1 MDIKGD
7 WKKRAVCGL
16 MVLVMALGLLPTS
29 ILAAD
34 TRSVTDNAIKNG
46 SFEQPEFNN
55 MNAPQWAANL
65 VPDWHTTASDQKIE
79 FGSTR
84 KDGTVPHIVG
94 NPNLQ
99 DSGCQFAELNAD
111 EESTLYQYATT
122 VGGNVYE
129 WGLSHR
135 GRMGVDQMAV
145 IIGPK
150 QSQIDPATGER
161 IDVDPAKP
169 SENGR
174 DQFMRMT
181 YWVRQHASNLNVGI
195 PQTGCTQKITVY
207 SKKFAANGGFQN
219 DIGDAF
225 SASPSDVY
233 TEKWNVWIIGTSN
246 TAWGNYGT
254 NSSDYAAGKLA
265 YSCRYA
271 VPDGQNQTVFAFCS
285 YSAAGGS
292 TQGNLIDN
300 IHFSLYQTITAAATA
315 GGSGFIGVPTGNVS
329 EYYPIGS
336 SMSELV
342 VANGSTIKVKAVEP
356 ENGDVQFVGAYVT
369 RQTQNGL
376 EKEFI
381 SAASSSWDKVD
392 RTYTYV
398 HRVEEPADIVLVFV
412 KKPMVIYEANGGNL
426 YTHGDNRTNAV
437 SFAQQAGSGGT
448 LKEREPYTAQ
458 AATTTKDGWRFDGWL
473 LPQKN
478 KVLPAV
484 HTVKYDTVSGTF
496 TFTAD
501 DGKNETLQSG
511 GATLIAQWKW
521 RQRFVTASRMKENGT
536 VSDNIQ
542 ENTACGSITVT
553 SDGSAVETE
562 TTEAVTDYYSQANEK
577 ITATAEAKQGYCF
590 IGWYQQVDGKYELVS
605 SKSTHSYTVSREGVQ
620 TIYARFAPTHTVTYR
635 WASVDAGK
643 CPPEELLDKNNL
655 SRPEDGTVID
665 GGTYYISKD
674 FIKGV
679 TTIDG
684 TVTKDGRTVPGKW
697 VFTGWHDGK
706 EDGSNGT
713 GDDIVIRET
722 ELINVTGD
730 RTLTGFWTF
739 IPEKEHTLTYQ
750 FADNTRW
757 SPSGSFEQTENYYR
771 GESVTAA
778 GKPAHNQT
786 MDGKDVL
793 VTDNVT
799 LYGKWSFDGW
809 KRNDT
814 KDTVTAGDG
823 FDMPGNDVTLTGQ
836 WEFTPYTY
844 TVVYDTGDGKP
855 ISDPK
860 YASYDYAA
868 LLGSSKPGLN
878 TPTGIPFGASIE
890 LMELPDETKISDD
903 KYFSGWSIVDPTN
916 ADLGT
921 IETQDPGDSVGYR
934 YLGITEDKQE
944 VTLYAVYKNKGV
956 ATVDFAVNDS
966 NWGDVDTKS
975 GSFTVQNGI
984 VDNKTVFS
992 TAAPRDGY
1000 HFVGWYEKKS
1010 DGSLTKATDGN
1021 GNVIT
1026 GAALTV
1032 TSNMMQAKLDS
1043 LTMSRE
1049 ENRTPVLVVRYVAV
1063 FARDSFTVQFDGN
1076 GNNVTGAMEPQKF
1089 HDPDSEDQPT
1099 ILRKN
1104 AFTRPGYVFTGWAE
1118 YPTREDGQGR
1128 IYADEASFAEVTT
1141 YRGAQIGNG
1150 KTITLYAQW
1159 KKLPDVT
1166 IFYTPEPTSLGTV
1179 KLNGTAAKG
1188 NDTITVQEG
1197 TVYEQLNPETGEV
1210 QGATAVPGKGSVFV
1224 GWYDAQDTER
1234 RHPLT
1239 DSTTYTPGKDSSGR
1253 YQDGSYVALFR
1264 LKQYVLHYVANAT
1277 DAAGTMEDQT
1287 FPHGQA
1293 YPLKKCA
1300 FSREGYRF
1308 VGWATE
1314 KEGEVKYEDQKSI
1327 KLDEEFQ
1334 NLTNDNEKVYL
1345 YAVWQEQSVTLSY
1358 EPNDAE
1364 LGSVSKASETVAAV
1378 TGTAKGST
1386 AQAKSGARF
1395 DGWYSAD
1402 GTLLSTDLTFVPTR
1416 KAGTVWQ
1423 GTTYYAHFSA
1433 KRSPSTPS
1441 TPAKP
1446 DETKPTLA
1454 PIPEMLNGED
1464 HYAYLLGYEDGTV
1477 RPNGSI
1483 SRAEVATV
1491 LFRLLKDDVRT
1502 QNLTKDNAY
1511 SDVPDT
1517 AWYSTAVSTLSK
1529 MGVISG
1535 YPDGTFRPNAPI
1547 TRAEF
1552 AAMIAR
1558 FDETA
1563 KSADTPF
1570 TDISGHWAENA
1581 IGKAYGNGWVEGS
1594 SKTVFCP
1601 ESNLT
1606 RAETA
1611 TLLNRVLHRLPEK
1624 ESDLLANQIAWPDN
1638 PETFWGYLTIQE
1650 ATNSHEYERKAD
1662 GVHETQ
1668 TAKREN
1674 RDWSK
1679 EFEQ

>member
-16 MVLVMALGLLPTS
+16 MVLAMALSLLPTS

-34 TRSVTDNAIKNG
+34 TRSVTENAIKNG
-46 SFEQPEFNN
+46 SFEEPAFHDKNS
-55 MNAPQWAANL
+55 PQWPAKE
-65 VPDWHTTASDQKIE
+65 VPDWDTTASDRKIE
-79 FGSTR
+79 FGSR
-84 KDGTVPHIVG
+84 RNGKDAPQLMGDQTIPDG
-94 NPNLQ
+94 
-99 DSGCQFAELNAD
+99 SQFAELNAD
-111 EESTLYQYATT
+111 EESTLYQYAET

-135 GRMGVDQMAV
+135 GREGDDHMAL

-150 QSQIDPATGER
+150 QDE
-161 IDVDPAKP
+161 KP
-169 SENGR
+169 DKPNKAGK

-181 YWVRQHASNLNVGI
+181 DWVKSHAEKLGVNI
-195 PQTGCTQKITVY
+195 PVTGCTQKITVY

-254 NSSDYAAGKLA
+254 KSSAYAAGKLA

-271 VPDGQNQTVFAFCS
+271 VPDGQTKTVFAFCS
-285 YSAAGGS
+285 YSAATS
-292 TQGNLIDN
+292 NKTLGNLIDN

-315 GGSGFIGVPTGNVS
+315 GGSGFIGVPTGGKNV
-329 EYYPIGS
+329 YYEIRG

-342 VANGSTIKVKAVEP
+342 VANGSPITVKAVEP
-356 ENGDVQFVGAYVT
+356 ESDDVQFVGAYVT

-376 EKEFI
+376 KKEFI
-381 SAASSSWDKVD
+381 PATSPSWDKVD
-392 RTYTYV
+392 RTYTYE
-398 HRVEEPADIVLVFV
+398 HPVEEPADIVLVFV
-412 KKPMVIYEANGGNL
+412 KKPMVIYEANGGKQ
-426 YTHGDNRTNAV
+426 YTHGDNGTNAV
-437 SFAQQAGSGGT
+437 SFAPQVSGDGSTTARGPYDS
-448 LKEREPYTAQ
+448 KE
-458 AATTTKDGWRFDGWL
+458 ATPVKDGWRFDGWL

-484 HTVKYDTVSGTF
+484 HTVSYDAESETF
-496 TFTAD
+496 TFTAN
-501 DGKNETLQSG
+501 GETTELESV

-521 RQRFVTASRMKENGT
+521 RQRFVTASRVKNADGKVSDDFLVNEDCGT
-536 VSDNIQ
+536 VEIVGNEGESVANNPAAKDYFASAS
-542 ENTACGSITVT
+542 ERVTV
-553 SDGSAVETE
+553 
-562 TTEAVTDYYSQANEK
+562 
-577 ITATAEAKQGYCF
+577 TATAKAGYEF
-590 IGWYQQVDGKYELVS
+590 IGWYQQVDGKYDLVS
-605 SKSTHSYTVSREGVQ
+605 SKPTHSYTVISEGVQ
-620 TIYARFAPTHTVTYR
+620 TIYARFAPTHTVTYQ
-635 WASVDAGK
+635 WASVAAGK
-643 CPPEELLDKNNL
+643 CPQNTPDPP
-655 SRPEDGTVID
+655 RPGTVID

-674 FIKGV
+674 FIKDK

-684 TVTKDGRTVPGKW
+684 TVKKDGRTVPGKW
-697 VFTGWHDGK
+697 VFTGWHDGE
-706 EDGSNGT
+706 EDGSSGN
-713 GDDIVIRET
+713 DVDIVIRVT

-739 IPEKEHTLTYQ
+739 EPEAEHSLSYQ
-750 FADNTRW
+750 FADSGSW
-757 SPSGSFEQTENYYR
+757 SPSGSFAHTEEHYR
-771 GESVTAA
+771 GESVKAA
-778 GKPAHNQT
+778 SEPARNQT

-799 LYGKWSFDGW
+799 LYGDWSFKGW
-809 KRNDT
+809 QRSDNENT
-814 KDTVTAGDG
+814 ITAGND
-823 FDMPGNDVTLTGQ
+823 FDMPGNNLTLTGQ

-844 TVVYDTGDGKP
+844 TVVYDTGNGEPVGDL
-855 ISDPK
+855 K

-868 LLGSSKPGLN
+868 LLGSSKPGLKA
-878 TPTGIPFGASIE
+878 PSTGIPFGASIK
-890 LMELPDETKISDD
+890 LMELPAGTEIPND
-903 KYFSGWSIVDPTN
+903 KYFAGWSLVKPTN
-916 ADLGT
+916 ADLSD
-921 IETQDPGDSVGYR
+921 IETQAPGDSVGFR
-934 YLGITEDKQE
+934 KLEVTENGQE
-944 VTLYAVYKNKGV
+944 VKLYAVYKNKDV

-966 NWGDVDTKS
+966 NWGDVNPKS
-975 GSFTVQNGI
+975 GSFMVQNGK
-984 VDNKTVFS
+984 VDEGTVSS

-1000 HFVGWYEKKS
+1000 HFVGWYEES
-1010 DGSLTKATDGN
+1010 DDGKLEPVNGSAISGTT
-1021 GNVIT
+1021 
-1026 GAALTV
+1026 LTV
-1032 TSNMMQAKLDS
+1032 TAAMMQAKLKP
-1043 LTMSRE
+1043 LAESRG

-1063 FARDSFTVQFDGN
+1063 FEPNTFTIHYEPNYPIIDAGAQSGEMVDQTFSAATTSRNLSPNQFQCKGYTFDGWT
-1076 GNNVTGAMEPQKF
+1076 TGKGDFYSDGA
-1089 HDPDSEDQPT
+1089 
-1099 ILRKN
+1099 
-1104 AFTRPGYVFTGWAE
+1104 AFTQTVE
-1118 YPTREDGQGR
+1118 NE
-1128 IYADEASFAEVTT
+1128 
-1141 YRGAQIGNG
+1141 G
-1150 KTITLYAQW
+1150 KVTLYAQW
-1159 KKLPDVT
+1159 ERLADVT

-1179 KLNGTAAKG
+1179 ELNGTAAKE

-1197 TVYEQLNPETGEV
+1197 TVYESLNPETGTAR
-1210 QGATAVPGKGSVFV
+1210 GATAVPGKGSVFV
-1224 GWYDAQDTER
+1224 GWYDAQGK
-1234 RHPLT
+1234 HPLT
-1239 DSTTYTPGKDSSGR
+1239 DKTTYTPEKGSSGR
-1253 YQDGSYVALFR
+1253 YQDGSYVARFR
-1264 LKQYVLHYVANAT
+1264 LKQYVLHYDANGGT
-1277 DAAGTMEDQT
+1277 DTMEDQT

-1293 YPLKKCA
+1293 HPLEKCA

-1314 KEGEVKYEDQKSI
+1314 SAGEVKYEDQESI
-1327 KLDEEFQ
+1327 KLDEKFP
-1334 NLTNDNEKVYL
+1334 NLTNDNDVVTL
-1345 YAVWQEQSVTLSY
+1345 YAVWEEQSVTIGY

-1364 LGSVSKASETVAAV
+1364 LGTVTVESEPVDAV
-1378 TGTAKGST
+1378 TGTAHGST
-1386 AQAKSGARF
+1386 AQPKSGAKF

-1402 GTLLSTDLTFVPTR
+1402 GTLLSTELTFVPTR
-1416 KAGTVWQ
+1416 ADGAVWQ
-1423 GTTYYAHFSA
+1423 GTTYYARFSA

-1491 LFRLLKDDVRT
+1491 LFRLLKDDVRM

-1511 SDVPDT
+1511 SDVSDT
-1517 AWYSTAVSTLSK
+1517 AWYAAAVSTLSK

-1624 ESDLLANQIAWPDN
+1624 ESDLPANQIVWPDN
-1638 PETFWGYLTIQE
+1638 PETFWGYLAIQE

>member
-46 SFEQPEFNN
+46 SFEQPESKELNS
-55 MNAPQWAANL
+55 PQLHADL
-65 VPDWHTTASDQKIE
+65 VFGWDTTASDHLIE
-79 FGSTR
+79 FGSRRNGNNAPQLTG
-84 KDGTVPHIVG
+84 KDKAIPDG
-94 NPNLQ
+94 
-99 DSGCQFAELNAD
+99 DQFAELNAD

-150 QSQIDPATGER
+150 QG
-161 IDVDPAKP
+161 VDPAKP
-169 SENGR
+169 SKEDR

-181 YWVRQHASNLNVGI
+181 DWVRLHASGMGVTVSD
-195 PQTGCTQKITVY
+195 TGCTQKITVY

-233 TEKWNVWIIGTSN
+233 TEKWNVWIIGTN
-246 TAWGNYGT
+246 NNAWGNYGT
-254 NSSDYAAGKLA
+254 NSSAYAAGKLA

-271 VPDGQNQTVFAFCS
+271 VPDGQRETVFAFCS

-336 SMSELV
+336 NMSELV

-369 RQTQNGL
+369 RQTQTGL
-376 EKEFI
+376 EKKFI
-381 SAASSSWDKVD
+381 PAASWKPDD
-392 RTYTYV
+392 GTYTYTYE

-412 KKPMVIYEANGGNL
+412 KKPMVIYEANGGDQ
-426 YTHGDNRTNAV
+426 YTYGDNRTNAV
-437 SFAQQAGSGGT
+437 SFAPQVSGDGST
-448 LKEREPYTAQ
+448 TERGPYKSE
-458 AATTTKDGWRFDGWL
+458 AAETKKDGWRFDGWL
-473 LPQKN
+473 LARKN

-484 HTVKYDTVSGTF
+484 HTVKYNTARETF
-496 TFTAD
+496 TFTAN
-501 DGKNETLQSG
+501 GETTELYSG

-521 RQRFVTASRMKENGT
+521 RQRFVTASRVKENDT

-553 SDGSAVETE
+553 SDGSDVETE

-577 ITATAEAKQGYCF
+577 ITATAAANNGYRF
-590 IGWYQQVDGKYELVS
+590 VGWYQQLDGDTYQFVS
-605 SKSTHSYTVSREGVQ
+605 NQKTYTYTAKAEGVQ
-620 TIYARFAPTHTVTYR
+620 TIYARFAPTHTVTYQ

-643 CPPEELLDKNNL
+643 CPPEEQLNANKISL
-655 SRPEDGTVID
+655 PEAGTVID

-674 FIKGV
+674 FIKDK

-684 TVTKDGRTVPGKW
+684 TVTKDDRTVPGKW
-697 VFTGWHDGK
+697 VFTGWHDG
-706 EDGSNGT
+706 ENDGSSG
-713 GDDIVIRET
+713 DIVIRET

-757 SPSGSFEQTENYYR
+757 SPSGSFAQTENYYR
-771 GESVTAA
+771 DESVTAKA
-778 GKPAHNQT
+778 EPDHNQT
-786 MDGKDVL
+786 TDEKGNPIDVL
-793 VTDNVT
+793 ITGNVK
-799 LYGKWSFDGW
+799 LYGKWSFDCW
-809 KRNDT
+809 KRSDNEGI
-814 KDTVTAGDG
+814 VAAGKG
-823 FDMPGNDVTLTGQ
+823 FNMPGNDLTLTGQ

-844 TVVYDTGDGKP
+844 TVVYDTGDGMT
-855 ISDPK
+855 ICDPK

-868 LLGSSKPGLN
+868 LLGSDKSGINAPS
-878 TPTGIPFGASIE
+878 TGIPFGASIE
-890 LMELPDETKISDD
+890 LMELPAGTKIPDD
-903 KYFSGWSIVDPTN
+903 KYFAGWSLDEPKEGN
-916 ADLGT
+916 LST

-934 YLGITEDKQE
+934 KLGITANKQV
-944 VTLYAVYKNKGV
+944 VTLYAVYKKKDV

-975 GSFTVQNGI
+975 GSFTVRGSA
-984 VDNKTVFS
+984 VDGKTVSS
-992 TAAPRDGY
+992 TATPRDGY

-1010 DGSLTKATDGN
+1010 DGSLTEARDEN
-1021 GNVIT
+1021 GNSIT
-1026 GAALTV
+1026 GATLTV
-1032 TSNMMQAKLDS
+1032 TTAMMQAKLDS
-1043 LTMSRE
+1043 LTKSRE
-1049 ENRTPVLVVRYVAV
+1049 ENGMPVLVVHYVAV
-1063 FARDSFTVQFDGN
+1063 FARDSFTVQFESN
-1076 GNNVTGAMEPQKF
+1076 GALDAEGKSDVTGEMPPQTF
-1089 HDPDSEDQPT
+1089 HDPDSENQPT
-1099 ILRKN
+1099 KLRKN
-1104 AFTRPGYVFTGWAE
+1104 EFKRPGYVFTGWAE
-1118 YPTREDGQGR
+1118 SKDGKGR
-1128 IYADEASFAEVTT
+1128 TYADEAPFAEVTT
-1141 YRGAQIGNG
+1141 YQGDKIKNG
-1150 KTITLYAQW
+1150 GKITLYAQW
-1159 KKLPDVT
+1159 EKLPDVT
-1166 IFYTPEPTSLGTV
+1166 IFYTPEPTSLGTI
-1179 KLNGTAAKG
+1179 KLNGTAAEG
-1188 NDTITVQEG
+1188 NDTITVQKG
-1197 TVYEQLNPETGEV
+1197 TVYEQLNPETGV
-1210 QGATAVPGKGSVFV
+1210 AQGATAVPGKGSVFV

-1234 RHPLT
+1234 NTPLT
-1239 DSTTYTPGKDSSGR
+1239 TELLYTPGKDQTSGR

-1264 LKQYVLHYVANAT
+1264 LKQYVLHYNANAA
-1277 DAAGTMEDQT
+1277 DAAGKMENQT

-1314 KEGEVKYEDQKSI
+1314 KEGKVKYEDQKSI
-1327 KLDEEFQ
+1327 KLDKEFP
-1334 NLTNDNEKVYL
+1334 NLKDDNEVVTL

-1358 EPNDAE
+1358 ESNDAE
-1364 LGSVSKASETVAAV
+1364 LGSVSSALETVAAV
-1378 TGTAKGST
+1378 KGTAKGST

-1402 GTLLSTDLTFVPTR
+1402 GTLLSTNLTFVPTR
-1416 KAGTVWQ
+1416 DAGAVWQ

-1433 KRSPSTPS
+1433 KRRPSTPS

>member
-16 MVLVMALGLLPTS
+16 MVLVMALSLLPTS

-46 SFEQPEFNN
+46 SFEQPAFDDKPS
-55 MNAPQWAANL
+55 PQWPANQ

-94 NPNLQ
+94 KPNLQ

-135 GRMGVDQMAV
+135 GRSGIDRMAL

-150 QSQIDPATGER
+150 QDI
-161 IDVDPAKP
+161 DPAKP
-169 SENGR
+169 SKNGK

-181 YWVRQHASNLNVGI
+181 DWVRLHASGMGVTVSD
-195 PQTGCTQKITVY
+195 TGCTQKITVY
-207 SKKFAANGGFQN
+207 SKKFDANGGFLN

-233 TEKWNVWIIGTSN
+233 TEKWNVWIIGTN
-246 TAWGNYGT
+246 NNAWGNYGT

-271 VPDGQNQTVFAFCS
+271 VPDGQTKTVFAFCS

-356 ENGDVQFVGAYVT
+356 EKGDVQFVGAYVT

-412 KKPMVIYEANGGNL
+412 KKPMVIYEANGGNR
-426 YTHGDNRTNAV
+426 YTYGDNGTNAV
-437 SFAQQAGSGGT
+437 SFAPQVSGDGST
-448 LKEREPYTAQ
+448 TERGPYKSK
-458 AATTTKDGWRFDGWL
+458 AAETKKDGWRFDGWL
-473 LPQKN
+473 LARNN
-478 KVLPAV
+478 KVLPAD
-484 HTVKYDTVSGTF
+484 HTVSYDTASKIF

-501 DGKNETLQSG
+501 DGTNETLKSG

-521 RQRFVTASRMKENGT
+521 RQRFVTASRVKDASGT
-536 VSDNIQ
+536 VSADIR
-542 ENTACGSITVT
+542 ENTECGSITVGK
-553 SDGSAVETE
+553 SDGSAVKTE
-562 TTEAVTDYYSQANEK
+562 TKGAVTDYYSQANEK
-577 ITATAEAKQGYCF
+577 ITATATAKQGYCF

-605 SKSTHSYTVSREGVQ
+605 SKPTHSYTVSREGVQ
-620 TIYARFAPTHTVTYR
+620 TIYARFAPTHTVTYQ
-635 WASVDAGK
+635 WTETSNE
-643 CPPEELLDKNNL
+643 CPTKEELNAARKTLPDAATVM
-655 SRPEDGTVID
+655 DGDNYPISTDYKANETSIP
-665 GGTYYISKD
+665 GTKQEN
-674 FIKGV
+674 GV
-679 TTIDG
+679 T
-684 TVTKDGRTVPGKW
+684 VYGKW
-697 VFTGWHDGK
+697 TFSGWRD
-706 EDGSNGT
+706 ENG
-713 GDDIVIRET
+713 DIREKN
-722 ELINVTGD
+722 LADVRKD
-730 RTLTGFWTF
+730 RTLTGYWTF
-739 IPEKEHTLTYQ
+739 MPNTRFTLTYQ
-750 FADNTRW
+750 VAED
-757 SPSGSFEQTENYYR
+757 GSWTPRNLSALAAEKQYFRTEP
-771 GESVTAA
+771 VTAA
-778 GKPAHNQT
+778 NAPTYTQGELYVNSE
-786 MDGKDVL
+786 L
-793 VTDNVT
+793 T
-799 LYGKWSFDGW
+799 LKGTWTFGGW
-809 KRNDT
+809 KRSDT
-814 KDTVTAGDG
+814 GATVEANGK
-823 FDMPGNDVTLTGQ
+823 FEMPGNDVTLTGQ
-836 WEFTPYTY
+836 WSFTPDTY
-844 TVVYDTGDGKP
+844 TVSYDIGKGTGTKP
-855 ISDPK
+855 EPHN
-860 YASYDYAA
+860 SYDYSA
-868 LLGSSKPGLN
+868 LPDKAGCVEAS
-878 TPTGIPFGASIE
+878 GIPFGASITLRE
-890 LMELPDETKISDD
+890 FTGTAPKTADD
-903 KYFSGWSIVDPTN
+903 KDTYFAGWSIVDPATVDDVN
-916 ADLGT
+916 T
-921 IETQDPGDSVGYR
+921 IQTQSPGAVVDNETLKASTATDHH
-934 YLGITEDKQE
+934 
-944 VTLYAVYKNKGV
+944 VTLYAVYKPV
-956 ATVDFAVNDS
+956 DTATVEFDATPAEGGTVS
-966 NWGDVDTKS
+966 LRS
-975 GSFTVQNGI
+975 GSFTVTGS
-984 VDNKTVFS
+984 TVTGGNVVS
-992 TAAPRDGY
+992 TAEPKAGW

-1010 DGSLTKATDGN
+1010 DGSLKEATDEN
-1021 GNVIT
+1021 GNVIA
-1026 GAALTV
+1026 GAKLTV
-1032 TSNMMQAKLDS
+1032 TSNMMQTKLNS
-1043 LTMSRE
+1043 PT
-1049 ENRTPVLVVRYVAV
+1049 ENGMPVHEVRYVAV
-1063 FARDSFTVQFDGN
+1063 FEPNTFTVCFNAN
-1076 GNNVTGAMEPQKF
+1076 GGQRSMDNQIFGGA
-1089 HDPDSEDQPT
+1089 DSPRNLT
-1099 ILRKN
+1099 KN
-1104 AFTRPGYVFTGWAE
+1104 AFIKAGYEFDGWAE
-1118 YPTREDGQGR
+1118 YSDKEKPSDGTGT
-1128 IYADEASFAEVTT
+1128 IYRDGALFENVTT
-1141 YRGAQIGNG
+1141 YRGEQIKNG
-1150 KTITLYAQW
+1150 DTITLYAQW
-1159 KKLPDVT
+1159 REIEHVT
-1166 IFYTPEPTSLGTV
+1166 ITYTAFPDSLGSV
-1179 KLNGTAAKG
+1179 ALNSESKAAVQ
-1188 NDTITVQEG
+1188 NDPAVQSKII
-1197 TVYEQLNPETGEV
+1197 YEKVNPETDKIV
-1210 QGATAVPGKGSVFV
+1210 GATAKVKSGSVFE
-1224 GWYDAQDTER
+1224 GWYND
-1234 RHPLT
+1234 LT
-1239 DSTTYTPGKDSSGR
+1239 KKNVETSETFVPKKQNGR
-1253 YQDGSYVALFR
+1253 YVSASYVARFR
-1264 LKQYVLHYVANAT
+1264 PYRYTLHYDANG
-1277 DAAGTMEDQT
+1277 GTGKMDDQI
-1287 FPHGQA
+1287 FQHGQIL
-1293 YPLKKCA
+1293 PLNGCTY
-1300 FSREGYRF
+1300 SREGYDF
-1308 VGWATE
+1308 MGWSTSKNNVKQFDNKAEVGFSSLLQTSGEPKDNAEAT
-1314 KEGEVKYEDQKSI
+1314 
-1327 KLDEEFQ
+1327 
-1334 NLTNDNEKVYL
+1334 L
-1345 YAVWQEQSVTLSY
+1345 YAVWQERDVTLNYASSD
-1358 EPNDAE
+1358 ES
-1364 LGSVSKASETVAAV
+1364 LGTVSKASETIKAV
-1378 TGTAKGST
+1378 NGKPAGSI
-1386 AQAKSGARF
+1386 AQPKSGARF

-1402 GTLLSTDLTFVPTR
+1402 GTLLSTNLTFVPTR
-1416 KAGTVWQ
+1416 EAGAVWQ

-1433 KRSPSTPS
+1433 KRRPSTPS

>member
-16 MVLVMALGLLPTS
+16 MVLAMALSLLPTS

-46 SFEQPEFNN
+46 SFEQPASDKDNS
-55 MNAPQWAANL
+55 PQLHADL
-65 VPDWHTTASDQKIE
+65 VPDWSTTASGQKIE
-79 FGSTR
+79 FGSR
-84 KDGTVPHIVG
+84 RNGQNAPQLMGDQAI
-94 NPNLQ
+94 PN
-99 DSGCQFAELNAD
+99 GYQFAELNAD

-135 GRMGVDQMAV
+135 GRYGIDQMAL

-150 QSQIDPATGER
+150 QDI
-161 IDVDPAKP
+161 DPAKP
-169 SENGR
+169 SKNGK

-181 YWVRQHASNLNVGI
+181 DWVKNHAEKLGVNI
-195 PQTGCTQKITVY
+195 APTGCTQKITVY
-207 SKKFAANGGFQN
+207 SKKFAAKGEFQN

-225 SASPSDVY
+225 SASRSDVY

-246 TAWGNYGT
+246 KAWGNYGT
-254 NSSDYAAGKLA
+254 NSSAYAAGNLA

-271 VPDGQNQTVFAFCS
+271 VPDGQTETVFAFCS
-285 YSAAGGS
+285 YSA
-292 TQGNLIDN
+292 TTYNNNKTLGNLIDN
-300 IHFSLYQTITAAATA
+300 IYFDLFQTLSISAS
-315 GGSGFIGVPTGNVS
+315 GGGTGSMTVS
-329 EYYPIGS
+329 ADGKDDSTIKVS
-336 SMSELV
+336 DSETKEAV
-342 VANGSTIKVKAVEP
+342 VANGSTIKVKAVKP
-356 ENGDVQFVGAYVT
+356 KDSNVQFVGAYVT
-369 RQTQNGL
+369 RQTAKGL
-376 EKEFI
+376 EQVFIPVTDKE
-381 SAASSSWDKVD
+381 WGEEGD
-392 RTYTYV
+392 TYTYV
-398 HRVEEPADIVLVFV
+398 HPVKEPADIVLAFV
-412 KKPMVIYEANGGNL
+412 KKPMVIYEANGGQK
-426 YTHGDNRTNAV
+426 YVHTEGAAEPTDTV
-437 SFAQQAGSGGT
+437 SFATGLT
-448 LKEREPYTAQ
+448 EYTSHAAQ
-458 AATTTKDGWRFDGWL
+458 APAGCKDTWQFQGWL
-473 LPQKN
+473 LPQNNN
-478 KVLPAV
+478 KVLPAD
-484 HTVKYDTVSGTF
+484 HTVKYNTASETF
-496 TFTAD
+496 TFTAN
-501 DGKNETLQSG
+501 GETTELHSV
-511 GATLIAQWKW
+511 GATLFAQWKW
-521 RQRFVTASRMKENGT
+521 RQRFVTASRVKENGK
-536 VSDNIQ
+536 VSADFR
-542 ENTACGSITVT
+542 ENTDCGTV
-553 SDGSAVETE
+553 DIVDHKGELVADNPAAKDYFASASER
-562 TTEAVTDYYSQANEK
+562 VTV
-577 ITATAEAKQGYCF
+577 TATANAGYEF
-590 IGWYQQVDGKYELVS
+590 IGWYQQVDGEKYDLVS
-605 SKSTHSYTVSREGVQ
+605 SKPTHSYNVSREGVQ
-620 TIYARFAPTHTVTYR
+620 TIYARFAPTHTVTYQ

-643 CPPEELLDKNNL
+643 CPPNTPELP
-655 SRPEDGTVID
+655 SPGTVID

-674 FIKGV
+674 FIKDK

-706 EDGSNGT
+706 EDGSSGN
-713 GDDIVIRET
+713 DVDIVIRET
-722 ELINVTGD
+722 ELIKVTGD

-757 SPSGSFEQTENYYR
+757 SPSGSFELTENYYR
-771 GESVTAA
+771 GESVTAQA
-778 GKPAHNQT
+778 EPDRNQT
-786 MDGKDVL
+786 TDEEGNPIDVL
-793 VTDNVT
+793 VTGNVT
-799 LYGKWSFDGW
+799 LYGDWSFNGW
-809 KRNDT
+809 KRSDNDST
-814 KDTVTAGDG
+814 IAAGRG
-823 FDMPGNDVTLTGQ
+823 FNMPGKDLTLTGQ

-868 LLGSSKPGLN
+868 LLGSDKSGINAPS
-878 TPTGIPFGASIE
+878 TGIPFGASIK
-890 LMELPDETKISDD
+890 LMELPDGTVPEG
-903 KYFSGWSIVDPTN
+903 KYFAGWSRMNP
-916 ADLGT
+916 
-921 IETQDPGDSVGYR
+921 
-934 YLGITEDKQE
+934 EDKTDVQINALPTQSPGIFVNDRDFE
-944 VTLYAVYKNKGV
+944 VGNSGEQVTLYAIYKTYDV
-956 ATVDFAVNDS
+956 ATVEFDAETGGSVTS
-966 NWGDVDTKS
+966 RS
-975 GSFTVQNGI
+975 GSFKVKDGDVLQEQR
-984 VDNKTVFS
+984 VSS
-992 TAAPRDGY
+992 TATPREGY
-1000 HFVGWYEKKS
+1000 HFVGWYEK
-1010 DGSLTKATDGN
+1010 DALTPVSTDAT
-1021 GNVIT
+1021 
-1026 GAALTV
+1026 LTV
-1032 TSNMMQAKLDS
+1032 TSDMMQEKQ
-1043 LTMSRE
+1043 
-1049 ENRTPVLVVRYVAV
+1049 ENGTPVLVVHYVAV
-1063 FARDSFTVQFDGN
+1063 FARDSFTVKFEPN
-1076 GNNVTGAMEPQKF
+1076 GALDAEGKSDVTGEMPPQKF

-1099 ILRKN
+1099 MLRKN

-1118 YPTREDGQGR
+1118 LENGQGR
-1128 IYADEASFAEVTT
+1128 IYADEAPFAEVTI
-1141 YRGAQIGNG
+1141 YRGVEIKNRD
-1150 KTITLYAQW
+1150 TITLYAQW

-1179 KLNGTAAKG
+1179 ELNPTESNELDPQDGM
-1188 NDTITVQEG
+1188 VSES
-1197 TVYEQLNPETGEV
+1197 LNPETGTAR
-1210 QGATAVPGKGSVFV
+1210 GATAVPGEGSVFV

-1234 RHPLT
+1234 SNRLI
-1239 DSTTYTPGKDSSGR
+1239 DSTTYTPKKDSSGR
-1253 YQDGSYVALFR
+1253 YQEGSYVALFR
-1264 LKQYVLHYVANAT
+1264 LKQYVLRYDANGGT
-1277 DAAGTMEDQT
+1277 GTMEDQT

-1293 YPLKKCA
+1293 HPLEKCA
-1300 FSREGYRF
+1300 FSREGYSF

-1314 KEGEVKYEDQKSI
+1314 KEGKVKYEDQKSI
-1327 KLDEEFQ
+1327 KLDEEFP
-1334 NLTNDNEKVYL
+1334 NLTNDNDEVYL
-1345 YAVWQEQSVTLSY
+1345 YAVWEEQSVTLSY

-1364 LGSVSKASETVAAV
+1364 LGSVSKASETVDAV

-1386 AQAKSGARF
+1386 AQPKSGARF

-1402 GTLLSTDLTFVPTR
+1402 GALLSKELTFVPT
-1416 KAGTVWQ
+1416 KKDGAVWQ

-1491 LFRLLKDDVRT
+1491 LFRLLKDDVRM

-1511 SDVPDT
+1511 SDVSDT
-1517 AWYSTAVSTLSK
+1517 AWYAAAVSTLSK

-1624 ESDLLANQIAWPDN
+1624 ESDLLANQIVWPDN
-1638 PETFWGYLTIQE
+1638 PETFWGYLAIQE

>member
-7 WKKRAVCGL
+7 WKKRAVSGL
-16 MVLVMALGLLPTS
+16 MVLVMALSLLPTS

-46 SFEQPEFNN
+46 SFEEPAFHDKNS
-55 MNAPQWAANL
+55 PQWPANN
-65 VPDWHTTASDQKIE
+65 VPDWSTTASDQLIE
-79 FGSTR
+79 FGSR
-84 KDGTVPHIVG
+84 RNGKDAPQLTGVDKTIPDG
-94 NPNLQ
+94 
-99 DSGCQFAELNAD
+99 SQFAELNAD

-135 GRMGVDQMAV
+135 GREGDDHMAL

-150 QSQIDPATGER
+150 QDE
-161 IDVDPAKP
+161 KP
-169 SENGR
+169 DKPNKAGK

-181 YWVRQHASNLNVGI
+181 DWVKSHAEKLGVNI
-195 PQTGCTQKITVY
+195 PVTGCTQKITVY

-254 NSSDYAAGKLA
+254 KSSAYAVGNLA

-271 VPDGQNQTVFAFCS
+271 VPDGQTKTVFAFCS
-285 YSAAGGS
+285 YSAATS
-292 TQGNLIDN
+292 DKTLGNLIDN

-315 GGSGFIGVPTGNVS
+315 GGSGFIIVPTGDKGS
-329 EYYPIGS
+329 KYYEIGS
-336 SMSELV
+336 SMSKLV
-342 VANGSTIKVKAVEP
+342 VANGSPITVKVVKSD
-356 ENGDVQFVGAYVT
+356 DVQFVGAYVT
-369 RQTQNGL
+369 RQTQHGL
-376 EKEFI
+376 KKEFI
-381 SAASSSWDKVD
+381 PAASSSWTKDGS
-392 RTYTYV
+392 TYTYV
-398 HRVEEPADIVLVFV
+398 HPVEEPADIVLVFIKSPTV
-412 KKPMVIYEANGGNL
+412 MYDANGGQE
-426 YTHGDNRTNAV
+426 YVYEPNATEPKNTV
-437 SFAQQAGSGGT
+437 SFAEDTGRT
-448 LKEREPYTAQ
+448 KYTSHAAQ
-458 AATTTKDGWRFDGWL
+458 APVGCKDTWQFQGWL
-473 LPQKN
+473 LARSETL
-478 KVLPAV
+478 LPAE
-484 HTVKYDTVSGTF
+484 HTVTYDKATDTLTF
-496 TFTAD
+496 TDNGSERGSA
-501 DGKNETLQSG
+501 EG

-521 RQRFVTASRMKENGT
+521 RQRFVTASRVKDENGK
-536 VSDNIQ
+536 VSADFR
-542 ENTACGSITVT
+542 ENTDCGTVEIVDNRGELVADNPAAKDYFASASERVTVT
-553 SDGSAVETE
+553 A
-562 TTEAVTDYYSQANEK
+562 AAN
-577 ITATAEAKQGYCF
+577 AGYEF
-590 IGWYQQVDGKYELVS
+590 MGWYQQVDGNKYELVS
-605 SKSTHSYTVSREGVQ
+605 SKPTHSYNVSREGVQ

-635 WASVDAGK
+635 WTTEEGK
-643 CPPEELLDKNNL
+643 CPPEELLNKNGISL
-655 SRPEDGTVID
+655 PETGTVVD

-674 FIKGV
+674 LEINK
-679 TTIDG
+679 TIDG
-684 TVTKDGRTVPGKW
+684 TGTIDDRTVPGKW
-697 VFTGWHDGK
+697 VFTGWRSG
-706 EDGSNGT
+706 ES
-713 GDDIVIRET
+713 GDSDIRET
-722 ELINVTGD
+722 ELIKVKGD

-739 IPEKEHTLTYQ
+739 EPEAAHSLTYQ
-750 FADNTRW
+750 FADSGSW
-757 SPSGSFEQTENYYR
+757 SPSGSFAHTEEHYR
-771 GESVTAA
+771 GESVTAKA
-778 GKPAHNQT
+778 EPDRNQT
-786 MDGKDVL
+786 TDGEDVL
-793 VTDNVT
+793 ATDNVT
-799 LYGKWSFDGW
+799 LYGDWSFKGW
-809 KRNDT
+809 QRSDNDST
-814 KDTVTAGDG
+814 IAAGRG
-823 FDMPGNDVTLTGQ
+823 FDMPGNNLTLTGQ

-844 TVVYDTGDGKP
+844 TVVYDTGDGMP

-868 LLGSSKPGLN
+868 LLGSSKPGLKA
-878 TPTGIPFGASIE
+878 PSTGIPFGASIK
-890 LMELPDETKISDD
+890 LMELPAGTEIPND
-903 KYFSGWSIVDPTN
+903 KYFAGWSLVKPTN
-916 ADLGT
+916 ADLSD
-921 IETQDPGDSVGYR
+921 IETQAPGDSVGFR
-934 YLGITEDKQE
+934 KLEVTENGQE
-944 VTLYAVYKNKGV
+944 VKLYAVYKNKDV

-966 NWGDVDTKS
+966 NWGDVNPKS
-975 GSFTVQNGI
+975 GSFMVQNGK
-984 VDNKTVFS
+984 VDEGTVSS

-1000 HFVGWYEKKS
+1000 HFVGWYEES
-1010 DGSLTKATDGN
+1010 DDGKLEPVNGSAISGTT
-1021 GNVIT
+1021 
-1026 GAALTV
+1026 LTV
-1032 TSNMMQAKLDS
+1032 TAAMMQAKLKP
-1043 LTMSRE
+1043 LAESRG
-1049 ENRTPVLVVRYVAV
+1049 ENRTPVLEVRYIAV
-1063 FARDSFTVQFDGN
+1063 FARDSFTVEFNRN
-1076 GNNVTGAMEPQKF
+1076 GDDVTGEMPPQKF

-1099 ILRKN
+1099 MLRKN
-1104 AFTRPGYVFTGWAE
+1104 AFTRPGYEFTGWAE
-1118 YPTREDGQGR
+1118 YPTRKDGQGR
-1128 IYADEASFAEVTT
+1128 NYADEEPFAEVTI
-1141 YRGAQIGNG
+1141 YRGNKIEDDG
-1150 KTITLYAQW
+1150 TITLYAQW
-1159 KKLPDVT
+1159 EKLPDVT
-1166 IFYTPEPTSLGTV
+1166 ISYTPEPTSLGTV
-1179 KLNGTAAKG
+1179 KLNPTESNELGPQDG
-1188 NDTITVQEG
+1188 MVSES
-1197 TVYEQLNPETGEV
+1197 LNPETGTAR
-1210 QGATAVPGKGSVFV
+1210 GATAVPGKGSVFV
-1224 GWYDAQDTER
+1224 GWYDAQGK
-1234 RHPLT
+1234 HLPT
-1239 DSTTYTPGKDSSGR
+1239 DGTTYTPEKDSSGR
-1253 YQDGSYVALFR
+1253 YRNGSYVALFR
-1264 LKQYVLHYVANAT
+1264 LKQYVLHYDANAA

-1293 YPLKKCA
+1293 HPLKKCA

-1308 VGWATE
+1308 EGWATE
-1314 KEGEVKYEDQKSI
+1314 QKGKVEYEDQTNI
-1327 KLDEEFQ
+1327 KLDKEFP
-1334 NLTNDNEKVYL
+1334 NLKDDNDEVTL
-1345 YAVWQEQSVTLSY
+1345 YAVWHEQSVTLGY

-1364 LGSVSKASETVAAV
+1364 LGSVSSALETVAAV
-1378 TGTAKGST
+1378 KGTAKGST
-1386 AQAKSGARF
+1386 AQPKSGARF

-1402 GTLLSTDLTFVPTR
+1402 GTLLSKELTFVPT
-1416 KAGTVWQ
+1416 KKDGAVWQ

-1446 DETKPTLA
+1446 DETKLTLA

-1511 SDVPDT
+1511 SDVSDT
-1517 AWYSTAVSTLSK
+1517 AWYAAAVSTLSK

-1581 IGKAYGNGWVEGS
+1581 IGKAYGNGWVAGS

-1624 ESDLLANQIAWPDN
+1624 ESDLLANQIVWPDN
-1638 PETFWGYLTIQE
+1638 PETFWGYLAIQE

>member
-7 WKKRAVCGL
+7 WKKRAVSGL

-46 SFEQPEFNN
+46 SFEQPEFDN
-55 MNAPQWAANL
+55 MNAPQWAAEL

-84 KDGTVPHIVG
+84 KNGRVPHIVG
-94 NPNLQ
+94 EPNLQ

-150 QSQIDPATGER
+150 QK
-161 IDVDPAKP
+161 VDPAKP
-169 SENGR
+169 SEDGR

-181 YWVRQHASNLNVGI
+181 DWVRQHASNLNIGI
-195 PQTGCTQKITVY
+195 PRTGCTQKITVY

-233 TEKWNVWIIGTSN
+233 TEKWNVWIIGTN
-246 TAWGNYGT
+246 NNAWGNYGT
-254 NSSDYAAGKLA
+254 NSLNYAAGNLA

-271 VPDGQNQTVFAFCS
+271 VPDGQRETVFAFCS

-315 GGSGFIGVPTGNVS
+315 GGSGFIIVPTGDKGS
-329 EYYPIGS
+329 EYYEIGS

-356 ENGDVQFVGAYVT
+356 EKGDVQFVGAYVT

-381 SAASSSWDKVD
+381 PAEEWMRDGSS
-392 RTYTYV
+392 TYTYV
-398 HRVEEPADIVLVFV
+398 HPVEEPADIVLVFV
-412 KKPMVIYEANGGNL
+412 KKPMVIYEANGGDL
-426 YTHGDNRTNAV
+426 YTRGDNRTNAV
-437 SFAQQAGSGGT
+437 SFAQQPGSDGT

-458 AATTTKDGWRFDGWL
+458 AAETKKDGWRFDGWL

-478 KVLPAV
+478 KVLPAD
-484 HTVKYDTVSGTF
+484 HTVSYNTASETF
-496 TFTAD
+496 TFTAN
-501 DGKNETLQSG
+501 GETTELHSG

-521 RQRFVTASRMKENGT
+521 RQRFVTASRVKDENGK
-536 VSDNIQ
+536 VSDGFQ
-542 ENTACGSITVT
+542 ENTDCGTVAIVGNEGEPVENNPAAK
-553 SDGSAVETE
+553 DYFASASER
-562 TTEAVTDYYSQANEK
+562 VTVRA
-577 ITATAEAKQGYCF
+577 AAKAGYEF
-590 IGWYQQVDGKYELVS
+590 IGWYQQVDGNKYELVS
-605 SKSTHSYTVSREGVQ
+605 SEPTHSYNVSREGVQ
-620 TIYARFAPTHTVTYR
+620 TIYARFAPTHTVTYQ
-635 WASVDAGK
+635 WTKTQNECPTEEELNAAGK
-643 CPPEELLDKNNL
+643 TLPAVATVM
-655 SRPEDGTVID
+655 DGDNYPISTDYKANETSIP
-665 GGTYYISKD
+665 GTKQEN
-674 FIKGV
+674 GV
-679 TTIDG
+679 T
-684 TVTKDGRTVPGKW
+684 VYGKW
-697 VFTGWHDGK
+697 TFSGWRD
-706 EDGSNGT
+706 ENGN
-713 GDDIVIRET
+713 IRVEN
-722 ELINVTGD
+722 LADVRKD
-730 RTLTGFWTF
+730 RTLTGYWTF
-739 IPEKEHTLTYQ
+739 MPNTRFKLTYQ
-750 FADNTRW
+750 VAENGSWT
-757 SPSGSFEQTENYYR
+757 PSNLSAPAAEKQYFRTEP
-771 GESVTAA
+771 VTAA
-778 GKPAHNQT
+778 GEPSYKQGELYVSP
-786 MDGKDVL
+786 DL
-793 VTDNVT
+793 T
-799 LYGKWSFDGW
+799 LKGTWTFGGW
-809 KRNDT
+809 KRSDT
-814 KDTVTAGDG
+814 GAIISATTGS
-823 FDMPGNDVTLTGQ
+823 FNMPDRDLTLTGQ
-836 WEFTPYTY
+836 WSFKPDTY
-844 TVVYDTGDGKP
+844 TVSYDIGNGTGTKP
-855 ISDPK
+855 EPHN
-860 YASYDYAA
+860 SYDYSA
-868 LLGSSKPGLN
+868 LLDKAGCVEAS
-878 TPTGIPFGASIE
+878 GIPFGASITLRE
-890 LMELPDETKISDD
+890 FTGTAPKTADGKDT
-903 KYFSGWSIVDPTN
+903 YFAGWSIVKPTSDN
-916 ADLGT
+916 LDT
-921 IETQDPGDSVGYR
+921 IQTQGPGAVVDDETLKASEATDHH
-934 YLGITEDKQE
+934 
-944 VTLYAVYKNKGV
+944 VTLYAVYKPV
-956 ATVDFAVNDS
+956 DTATVEFDATPAEGGTVS
-966 NWGDVDTKS
+966 LRS
-975 GSFTVQNGI
+975 GSFTVAGS
-984 VDNKTVFS
+984 TVTGGNVVS
-992 TAAPRDGY
+992 TAEPKAGW
-1000 HFVGWYEKKS
+1000 HFVGWYEE
-1010 DGSLTKATDGN
+1010 TATGTAVQEGAGN
-1021 GNVIT
+1021 EK
-1026 GAALTV
+1026 LTV
-1032 TSNMMQAKLDS
+1032 TAETMADKLGLLPEKVNSN
-1043 LTMSRE
+1043 E
-1049 ENRTPVLVVRYVAV
+1049 TPAHEVRYVAV
-1063 FARDSFTVQFDGN
+1063 FEPNTFTIHYEPNYPIIDAGAQSGEMADQTFSAANASRNLSPNQFQYKGYTFDGW
-1076 GNNVTGAMEPQKF
+1076 TPQK
-1089 HDPDSEDQPT
+1089 DGTGVLYSDGA
-1099 ILRKN
+1099 
-1104 AFTRPGYVFTGWAE
+1104 AFTQTVENKG
-1118 YPTREDGQGR
+1118 
-1128 IYADEASFAEVTT
+1128 EV
-1141 YRGAQIGNG
+1141 
-1150 KTITLYAQW
+1150 TLYAKW
-1159 KKLPDVT
+1159 ERLPDVT
-1166 IFYTPEPTSLGTV
+1166 ITYTAFPDSLGSV
-1179 KLNGTAAKG
+1179 ALNPKIEAAVQ
-1188 NDTITVQEG
+1188 NDLAVQSKII
-1197 TVYEQLNPETGEV
+1197 YEKVNPETGKIV
-1210 QGATAVPGKGSVFV
+1210 GATAKVKSGSVFE
-1224 GWYDAQDTER
+1224 GWYND
-1234 RHPLT
+1234 LT
-1239 DSTTYTPGKDSSGR
+1239 KEKVETRETFVPQKENGR
-1253 YQDGSYVALFR
+1253 YVSASYVARFR
-1264 LKQYVLHYVANAT
+1264 PYRYTLHYDANG
-1277 DAAGTMEDQT
+1277 GTGKMDDQI
-1287 FPHGQA
+1287 FQHGQIL
-1293 YPLKKCA
+1293 PLNGCTY
-1300 FSREGYRF
+1300 SREGYDF
-1308 VGWATE
+1308 MGWSMSADADNVKQFDNKAEVGFSSLLQTSDEPKDNAKAT
-1314 KEGEVKYEDQKSI
+1314 
-1327 KLDEEFQ
+1327 
-1334 NLTNDNEKVYL
+1334 L
-1345 YAVWQEQSVTLSY
+1345 YAVWQERDVTLNYASSD
-1358 EPNDAE
+1358 ES
-1364 LGSVSKASETVAAV
+1364 LGTVSKASETIGAV
-1378 TGTAKGST
+1378 NGTSAGST

-1402 GTLLSTDLTFVPTR
+1402 GTLLSTDLTFVPT
-1416 KAGTVWQ
+1416 KKDGAVWQ

-1594 SKTVFCP
+1594 SKTLFCP

-1679 EFEQ
+1679 EFEH

>member
-7 WKKRAVCGL
+7 WKKRAVSGL
-16 MVLVMALGLLPTS
+16 MVLAMALSLLPTS

-46 SFEQPEFNN
+46 SFEEPAFHDKNS
-55 MNAPQWAANL
+55 PQWPAKE
-65 VPDWHTTASDQKIE
+65 VPDWDTTASDRKIE
-79 FGSTR
+79 FGSR
-84 KDGTVPHIVG
+84 RNGKDAPQLMGDQTIPDG
-94 NPNLQ
+94 
-99 DSGCQFAELNAD
+99 SQFAELNAD
-111 EESTLYQYATT
+111 EESTLYQYAET

-135 GRMGVDQMAV
+135 GREGDDHMAL

-150 QSQIDPATGER
+150 QDE
-161 IDVDPAKP
+161 KP
-169 SENGR
+169 DKPNKAGK

-181 YWVRQHASNLNVGI
+181 DWVKSHAEKLGVNI
-195 PQTGCTQKITVY
+195 PVTGCTQKITVY

-254 NSSDYAAGKLA
+254 KSSAYAAGKLA

-271 VPDGQNQTVFAFCS
+271 VPDGQTKTVFAFCS
-285 YSAAGGS
+285 YSAATS
-292 TQGNLIDN
+292 NKTLGNLIDN

-315 GGSGFIGVPTGNVS
+315 GGSGFIGVPTGGKNV
-329 EYYPIGS
+329 YYEIRG

-342 VANGSTIKVKAVEP
+342 VANGSPITVKAVEP
-356 ENGDVQFVGAYVT
+356 ESDDVQFVGAYVT

-376 EKEFI
+376 KKEFI
-381 SAASSSWDKVD
+381 PATSPSWDKVD
-392 RTYTYV
+392 RTYTYE
-398 HRVEEPADIVLVFV
+398 HPVEEPADIVLVFV
-412 KKPMVIYEANGGNL
+412 KKPMVIYEANGGKQ
-426 YTHGDNRTNAV
+426 YTHGDNGTNAV
-437 SFAQQAGSGGT
+437 SFAPQVSGDGSTTARGPYDS
-448 LKEREPYTAQ
+448 KE
-458 AATTTKDGWRFDGWL
+458 ATPVKDGWRFDGWL

-484 HTVKYDTVSGTF
+484 HTVSYDAESETF
-496 TFTAD
+496 TFTAN
-501 DGKNETLQSG
+501 GETTELESV

-521 RQRFVTASRMKENGT
+521 RQRFVTASRVKNADGKVSDDFLVNEDCGT
-536 VSDNIQ
+536 VEIVGNEGESVANNPAAKDYFASAS
-542 ENTACGSITVT
+542 ERVTV
-553 SDGSAVETE
+553 
-562 TTEAVTDYYSQANEK
+562 
-577 ITATAEAKQGYCF
+577 TATAKAGYEF
-590 IGWYQQVDGKYELVS
+590 IGWYQQVDGKYDLVS
-605 SKSTHSYTVSREGVQ
+605 SKPTHSYTVISEGVQ
-620 TIYARFAPTHTVTYR
+620 TIYARFAPTHTVTYQ
-635 WASVDAGK
+635 WASVAAGK
-643 CPPEELLDKNNL
+643 CPQNTPDPP
-655 SRPEDGTVID
+655 RPGTVID

-674 FIKGV
+674 FIKDK

-684 TVTKDGRTVPGKW
+684 TVKKDGRTVPGKW
-697 VFTGWHDGK
+697 VFTGWHDGE
-706 EDGSNGT
+706 EDGSSGN
-713 GDDIVIRET
+713 DVDIVIRVT

-739 IPEKEHTLTYQ
+739 EPEAEHSLSYQ
-750 FADNTRW
+750 FADSGSW
-757 SPSGSFEQTENYYR
+757 SPSGSFAHTEEHYR
-771 GESVTAA
+771 GESVKAA
-778 GKPAHNQT
+778 SEPARNQT

-799 LYGKWSFDGW
+799 LYGDWSFKGW
-809 KRNDT
+809 QRSDNENT
-814 KDTVTAGDG
+814 ITAGND
-823 FDMPGNDVTLTGQ
+823 FDMPGNNLTLTGQ

-844 TVVYDTGDGKP
+844 TVVYDTGNGEPVGDL
-855 ISDPK
+855 K

-868 LLGSSKPGLN
+868 LLGSSKPGLKA
-878 TPTGIPFGASIE
+878 PSTGIPFGASIK
-890 LMELPDETKISDD
+890 LMELPAGTEIPND
-903 KYFSGWSIVDPTN
+903 KYFAGWSLVKPTN
-916 ADLGT
+916 ADLSD
-921 IETQDPGDSVGYR
+921 IETQAPGDSVGFR
-934 YLGITEDKQE
+934 KLEVTENGQE
-944 VTLYAVYKNKGV
+944 VKLYAVYKNKDV

-966 NWGDVDTKS
+966 NWGDVNPKS
-975 GSFTVQNGI
+975 GSFMVQNGK
-984 VDNKTVFS
+984 VDEGTVSS

-1000 HFVGWYEKKS
+1000 HFVGWYEES
-1010 DGSLTKATDGN
+1010 DDGKLEPVNGSAISGTT
-1021 GNVIT
+1021 
-1026 GAALTV
+1026 LTV
-1032 TSNMMQAKLDS
+1032 TAAMMQAKLKP
-1043 LTMSRE
+1043 LAESRG
-1049 ENRTPVLVVRYVAV
+1049 ENRTPVLEVRYIAV
-1063 FARDSFTVQFDGN
+1063 FARDSFTVEFNRN
-1076 GNNVTGAMEPQKF
+1076 GDDVTGEMPPQKF

-1099 ILRKN
+1099 MLRKN
-1104 AFTRPGYVFTGWAE
+1104 AFTRPGYEFTGWAE
-1118 YPTREDGQGR
+1118 YPTRKDGQGR
-1128 IYADEASFAEVTT
+1128 NYADEEPFAEVTI
-1141 YRGAQIGNG
+1141 YRGNKIEDDG
-1150 KTITLYAQW
+1150 TITLYAQW
-1159 KKLPDVT
+1159 EKLPDVT
-1166 IFYTPEPTSLGTV
+1166 ISYTPEPTSLGTV
-1179 KLNGTAAKG
+1179 KLNPTESNELGPQDG
-1188 NDTITVQEG
+1188 MVSES
-1197 TVYEQLNPETGEV
+1197 LNPETGTAR
-1210 QGATAVPGKGSVFV
+1210 GATAVPGKGSVFV
-1224 GWYDAQDTER
+1224 GWYDAQGK
-1234 RHPLT
+1234 HLPT
-1239 DSTTYTPGKDSSGR
+1239 DGTTYTPEKDSSGR
-1253 YQDGSYVALFR
+1253 YRNGSYVALFR
-1264 LKQYVLHYVANAT
+1264 LKQYVLHYDANAA

-1293 YPLKKCA
+1293 HPLKKCA

-1308 VGWATE
+1308 EGWATE
-1314 KEGEVKYEDQKSI
+1314 QKGKVEYEDQTNI
-1327 KLDEEFQ
+1327 KLDKEFP
-1334 NLTNDNEKVYL
+1334 NLKDDNDEVTL
-1345 YAVWQEQSVTLSY
+1345 YAVWHEQSVTLGY

-1364 LGSVSKASETVAAV
+1364 LGSVSSALETVAAV
-1378 TGTAKGST
+1378 KGTAKGST
-1386 AQAKSGARF
+1386 AQPKSGARF

-1402 GTLLSTDLTFVPTR
+1402 GTLLSKELTFVPT
-1416 KAGTVWQ
+1416 KKDGAVWQ

-1446 DETKPTLA
+1446 DETKLTLA

-1511 SDVPDT
+1511 SDVSDT
-1517 AWYSTAVSTLSK
+1517 AWYAAAVSTLSK

-1581 IGKAYGNGWVEGS
+1581 IGKAYGNGWVAGS

-1624 ESDLLANQIAWPDN
+1624 ESDLLANQIVWPDN
-1638 PETFWGYLTIQE
+1638 PETFWGYLAIQE

>member
-16 MVLVMALGLLPTS
+16 MVLAMALSLLPTS

-46 SFEQPEFNN
+46 SFEEPAFHDKNS
-55 MNAPQWAANL
+55 PQWPANN
-65 VPDWHTTASDQKIE
+65 VPDWDTTASDKLIE

-84 KDGTVPHIVG
+84 KTGKVPHIWG
-94 NPNLQ
+94 NP
-99 DSGCQFAELNAD
+99 DIPDGDQFAELNAD
-111 EESTLYQYATT
+111 EESTLYQYAET

-135 GRMGVDQMAV
+135 GRDGVDQMAV

-150 QSQIDPATGER
+150 QAF
-161 IDVDPAKP
+161 DPAKP
-169 SENGR
+169 SADGK

-181 YWVRQHASNLNVGI
+181 DWVKSHAEKLGVKI
-195 PQTGCTQKITVY
+195 PVTGCTQKITVY
-207 SKKFAANGGFQN
+207 SKKFAKNGRFEN

-254 NSSDYAAGKLA
+254 KSSAYAAGNLA

-271 VPDGQNQTVFAFCS
+271 VPDGQTETVFAFCS
-285 YSAAGGS
+285 YSAAGGN
-292 TQGNLIDN
+292 TCGNLIDN

-315 GGSGFIGVPTGNVS
+315 GGSGFIGVPTGDKGS
-329 EYYPIGS
+329 EYYEIGS
-336 SMSELV
+336 SMSKRV

-376 EKEFI
+376 KKEFI
-381 SAASSSWDKVD
+381 PATSPSWDIVD
-392 RTYTYV
+392 RTYTYE
-398 HRVEEPADIVLVFV
+398 HPVEEPADIVLVFV
-412 KKPMVIYEANGGNL
+412 KKPMVIYEANGGDQ
-426 YTHGDNRTNAV
+426 YTHGDNGTNAV
-437 SFAQQAGSGGT
+437 SFAPQVSGDGSTTARG
-448 LKEREPYTAQ
+448 PYESK
-458 AATTTKDGWRFDGWL
+458 AATTTKDGWKFDGWL
-473 LPQKN
+473 LARSETL
-478 KVLPAV
+478 LPAE
-484 HTVKYDTVSGTF
+484 HTVTYDKATDTLTF
-496 TFTAD
+496 TDNGSERGSA
-501 DGKNETLQSG
+501 EG

-521 RQRFVTASRMKENGT
+521 RQRFVTASREKNADGT
-536 VSDNIQ
+536 VSDDFRVN
-542 ENTACGSITVT
+542 AGCGTV
-553 SDGSAVETE
+553 SVSGGVCASGNSAI
-562 TTEAVTDYYSQANEK
+562 TDYFASDNELV
-577 ITATAEAKQGYCF
+577 TATATANAGYEF
-590 IGWYQQVDGKYELVS
+590 MGWYQQVDGNKYELVS
-605 SKSTHSYTVSREGVQ
+605 SKSTHSYNVSREGVQ
-620 TIYARFAPTHTVTYR
+620 TIYARFAPTHTVTYQ

-643 CPPEELLDKNNL
+643 CPPNTPKLP
-655 SRPEDGTVID
+655 SPGTVID

-674 FIKGV
+674 FIKDK

-706 EDGSNGT
+706 EDGSSGN
-713 GDDIVIRET
+713 DVDIVIRET
-722 ELINVTGD
+722 ELIKVTGD

-757 SPSGSFEQTENYYR
+757 SPSGSFELTENYYR
-771 GESVTAA
+771 GESVTAQA
-778 GKPAHNQT
+778 EPDRNQT
-786 MDGKDVL
+786 TDEEGNPIDVL
-793 VTDNVT
+793 VTGNVT
-799 LYGKWSFDGW
+799 LYGDWSFNGW
-809 KRNDT
+809 KRSDNDST
-814 KDTVTAGDG
+814 IAAGRG
-823 FDMPGNDVTLTGQ
+823 FNMPGKDLTLTGQ

-844 TVVYDTGDGKP
+844 TVVYDTGDGMP

-868 LLGSSKPGLN
+868 LLGSSKSGLN
-878 TPTGIPFGASIE
+878 APTGIPFGASIK
-890 LMELPDETKISDD
+890 LMELPDGTEIPDD
-903 KYFSGWSIVDPTN
+903 KYFAGWSLVKPEN
-916 ADLGT
+916 NLST
-921 IETQDPGDSVGYR
+921 IETQAPGDSVGYR
-934 YLGITEDKQE
+934 KLGITENGQE
-944 VTLYAVYKNKGV
+944 VKLYAVYKNKDV

-966 NWGDVDTKS
+966 NWGDVDPKS

-992 TAAPRDGY
+992 EATPREGY

-1010 DGSLTKATDGN
+1010 DGGLTEVKDEN
-1021 GNVIT
+1021 GNWIT
-1026 GAALTV
+1026 DAKLTV
-1032 TSNMMQAKLDS
+1032 TSDMMQEKLNS
-1043 LTMSRE
+1043 LTE
-1049 ENRTPVLVVRYVAV
+1049 KLVVHYVAV
-1063 FARDSFTVQFDGN
+1063 FARDSFTVEFDPNVALDAEGKSD
-1076 GNNVTGAMEPQKF
+1076 VTGEMPPQKF
-1089 HDPDSEDQPT
+1089 HDPKSKNQPT
-1099 ILRKN
+1099 MLRKN
-1104 AFTRPGYVFTGWAE
+1104 AFTRPGYEFTGWAE
-1118 YPTREDGQGR
+1118 YPNRGKGR
-1128 IYADEASFAEVTT
+1128 FYADEASFAEVTI
-1141 YRGAQIGNG
+1141 YQGNKIVDG
-1150 KTITLYAQW
+1150 GTITLYAQW
-1159 KKLPDVT
+1159 ERLADVT

-1179 KLNGTAAKG
+1179 ELNPTESNELDPQDGM
-1188 NDTITVQEG
+1188 VSES
-1197 TVYEQLNPETGEV
+1197 LNPETGTAR
-1210 QGATAVPGKGSVFV
+1210 GATAVPGKGSVFV
-1224 GWYDAQDTER
+1224 GWYDAQGK
-1234 RHPLT
+1234 HPLT
-1239 DSTTYTPGKDSSGR
+1239 DKTTYTPEKGSSGR
-1253 YQDGSYVALFR
+1253 YQDGSYVARFR
-1264 LKQYVLHYVANAT
+1264 LKQYVLHYDANGGT
-1277 DAAGTMEDQT
+1277 DTMEDQT

-1293 YPLKKCA
+1293 HPLEKCA

-1314 KEGEVKYEDQKSI
+1314 PTDKVKYEDQESI
-1327 KLDEEFQ
+1327 KLDEEFP
-1334 NLTNDNEKVYL
+1334 NLTNDNDVVTL
-1345 YAVWQEQSVTLSY
+1345 YAVWEEQSVTLSY

-1364 LGSVSKASETVAAV
+1364 LGSVSSALETVAAV
-1378 TGTAKGST
+1378 KGTAKGST
-1386 AQAKSGARF
+1386 AQPKSGARF

-1402 GTLLSTDLTFVPTR
+1402 GTLLSTELTFVPT
-1416 KAGTVWQ
+1416 KADGAVWQ
-1423 GTTYYAHFSA
+1423 GTTYYARFSA
-1433 KRSPSTPS
+1433 RRRPSTPS

-1491 LFRLLKDDVRT
+1491 LFRLLKDDVRM

-1511 SDVPDT
+1511 SDVSGT
-1517 AWYSTAVSTLSK
+1517 AWYAAAVSTLSK

-1570 TDISGHWAENA
+1570 TDISGHWAKNA

-1624 ESDLLANQIAWPDN
+1624 ESDLLANQIVWPDN
-1638 PETFWGYLTIQE
+1638 PETFWGYLAIQE

>member
-16 MVLVMALGLLPTS
+16 MVLAMALSLLPTS

-46 SFEQPEFNN
+46 SFEEPAFVSKDS
-55 MNAPQWAANL
+55 PQWPANN
-65 VPDWHTTASDQKIE
+65 VPGWDTTASDKLIE

-84 KDGTVPHIVG
+84 KNGRVPHIWG
-94 NPNLQ
+94 KP
-99 DSGCQFAELNAD
+99 DIPDGDQFAELNAD

-135 GRMGVDQMAV
+135 GREGVDHMAL

-150 QSQIDPATGER
+150 QNF
-161 IDVDPAKP
+161 DPAKP
-169 SENGR
+169 SEDGR

-181 YWVRQHASNLNVGI
+181 DWVSQHASEMGVTVYNN
-195 PQTGCTQKITVY
+195 TGCTQKITVY
-207 SKKFAANGGFQN
+207 SKKFAANGEFQN

-233 TEKWNVWIIGTSN
+233 TEKWNVWIIGTN
-246 TAWGNYGT
+246 NNAWGNYGT
-254 NSSDYAAGKLA
+254 NSSDYAAGRLA

-271 VPDGQNQTVFAFCS
+271 VPDGQTETVFAFCS
-285 YSAAGGS
+285 YSAAGGN
-292 TQGNLIDN
+292 TCGNLIDN
-300 IHFSLYQTITAAATA
+300 IHFDLFQTLSIRAS
-315 GGSGFIGVPTGNVS
+315 GGGTGSMTVSADGKDSTTEVSGS
-329 EYYPIGS
+329 ETKKA
-336 SMSELV
+336 V
-342 VANGSTIKVKAVEP
+342 VADGSTITVRATVEP
-356 ENGDVQFVGAYVT
+356 NSNTAFVGAYVT
-369 RQTQNGL
+369 RRTAKGL
-376 EKEFI
+376 EQVFI
-381 SAASSSWDKVD
+381 PVADKGWKKD
-392 RTYTYV
+392 NDTYTYEHHV
-398 HRVEEPADIVLVFV
+398 KEPADIVLVFIKSPTV
-412 KKPMVIYEANGGNL
+412 MYDANGGQEYVYEPGATEPKN
-426 YTHGDNRTNAV
+426 TV
-437 SFAQQAGSGGT
+437 SFAEDTGRI
-448 LKEREPYTAQ
+448 KYTSHAAQ
-458 AATTTKDGWRFDGWL
+458 APAGCEDTWQFQGWL
-473 LPQKN
+473 LARSKTL
-478 KVLPAV
+478 LPAE
-484 HTVKYDTVSGTF
+484 HTVTYDKATDTLTF
-496 TFTAD
+496 TDNGSERGSA
-501 DGKNETLQSG
+501 EG

-521 RQRFVTASRMKENGT
+521 RQRFVTASREKNADGT
-536 VSDNIQ
+536 VSDDFRVN
-542 ENTACGSITVT
+542 AGCGTV
-553 SDGSAVETE
+553 SVSGGVCASGNSAI
-562 TTEAVTDYYSQANEK
+562 TDYFASDNELV
-577 ITATAEAKQGYCF
+577 TATAAANAGYEF
-590 IGWYQQVDGKYELVS
+590 MGWYQQVDGNKYELVS
-605 SKSTHSYTVSREGVQ
+605 SKPTHSYNVSREGVQ
-620 TIYARFAPTHTVTYR
+620 TIYARFAPTHTVTYQ
-635 WASVDAGK
+635 WASVAAGK
-643 CPPEELLDKNNL
+643 CPQNTPDPP
-655 SRPEDGTVID
+655 SPGTVID

-674 FIKGV
+674 FIKDK

-706 EDGSNGT
+706 EDGSSGN
-713 GDDIVIRET
+713 DVDIVIRET

-730 RTLTGFWTF
+730 RVLTGFWTF
-739 IPEKEHTLTYQ
+739 EPEAEHSLSYQ
-750 FADNTRW
+750 FADNNRW
-757 SPSGSFEQTENYYR
+757 SPSGTLGAGAAGGSYFRNER
-771 GESVTAA
+771 ITAA
-778 GKPAHNQT
+778 NVPDHKNGELTAAN
-786 MDGKDVL
+786 G
-793 VTDNVT
+793 VT
-799 LYGKWSFDGW
+799 LYGAWSFEGW
-809 KRNDT
+809 KRSDT
-814 KDTVTAGDG
+814 KDKDIVAAGG
-823 FDMPGNDVTLTGQ
+823 EFNMPGNDLTLTGQ

-844 TVVYDTGDGKP
+844 TVVYDLGNRTTVA
-855 ISDPK
+855 DPNNK
-860 YASYDYAA
+860 NYNYSK
-868 LLGSSKPGLN
+868 LLGSDKSGLN
-878 TPTGIPFGASIE
+878 APSTGIPFGASIE
-890 LMELPDETKISDD
+890 LMGLPDGTEIPDD
-903 KYFSGWSIVDPTN
+903 KYFAGWSIVDPTN

-934 YLGITEDKQE
+934 KLGITANKQV
-944 VTLYAVYKNKGV
+944 VTLYAVYKNKDV

-975 GSFTVQNGI
+975 GSFMVQNGI

-1010 DGSLTKATDGN
+1010 DGSLTEAKDETGKLITSAT
-1021 GNVIT
+1021 
-1026 GAALTV
+1026 LTV
-1032 TSNMMQAKLDS
+1032 TTAMMQAKLP
-1043 LTMSRE
+1043 LTGSRE
-1049 ENRTPVLVVRYVAV
+1049 ENGTPVLVVRYVAV
-1063 FARDSFTVQFDGN
+1063 FEPNTFTIHYEPNYPIIDAGAQSGEMADQTFSAATTSRNLSPNQFQCKGYTFDGWI
-1076 GNNVTGAMEPQKF
+1076 TGKGDFYSDGA
-1089 HDPDSEDQPT
+1089 
-1099 ILRKN
+1099 
-1104 AFTRPGYVFTGWAE
+1104 AFTQTVE
-1118 YPTREDGQGR
+1118 NE
-1128 IYADEASFAEVTT
+1128 
-1141 YRGAQIGNG
+1141 G
-1150 KTITLYAQW
+1150 KVTLYAQW
-1159 KKLPDVT
+1159 ERLADVT

-1179 KLNGTAAKG
+1179 KLNPTESNELDPQDGM
-1188 NDTITVQEG
+1188 VSES
-1197 TVYEQLNPETGEV
+1197 LNPETGTAR
-1210 QGATAVPGKGSVFV
+1210 GATAVPGEGSVFV

-1234 RHPLT
+1234 SNLLT
-1239 DSTTYTPGKDSSGR
+1239 GSTAYTPEKDLSGR
-1253 YQDGSYVALFR
+1253 YRDGSYVALFR
-1264 LKQYVLHYVANAT
+1264 LKQYVLRYDANGGT
-1277 DAAGTMEDQT
+1277 GTMEDQT

-1293 YPLKKCA
+1293 HPLEKCA
-1300 FSREGYRF
+1300 FSREGYSF

-1314 KEGEVKYEDQKSI
+1314 KEGKVKYEDQKSI

-1345 YAVWQEQSVTLSY
+1345 YAVWQEQRVTLSY

-1364 LGSVSKASETVAAV
+1364 LGSVSSASETVDAV
-1378 TGTAKGST
+1378 TGTAKGSI
-1386 AQAKSGARF
+1386 AQPKSGARF

-1402 GTLLSTDLTFVPTR
+1402 GTLLSTDLKFVPTR
-1416 KAGTVWQ
+1416 ADGAVWQ

-1491 LFRLLKDDVRT
+1491 LFRLLKDDVRM

-1511 SDVPDT
+1511 SDVSDT

-1581 IGKAYGNGWVEGS
+1581 IGKAYGNGWIKGS

-1624 ESDLLANQIAWPDN
+1624 ESDLLANQIVWPDN
-1638 PETFWGYLTIQE
+1638 PKTFWGYLAIQE

>member
-7 WKKRAVCGL
+7 WKKRAVSGL
-16 MVLVMALGLLPTS
+16 MMLVMALSLLPTS

-46 SFEQPEFNN
+46 SFEEPAFDDKPS
-55 MNAPQWAANL
+55 PQW
-65 VPDWHTTASDQKIE
+65 VPGPTFDWKTTAFGKKIE
-79 FGSTR
+79 FGSKRNGQKAPQLTGAQTIP
-84 KDGTVPHIVG
+84 DGY
-94 NPNLQ
+94 
-99 DSGCQFAELNAD
+99 QFAELNAD

-135 GRMGVDQMAV
+135 GREGDDHMAL

-150 QSQIDPATGER
+150 QDE
-161 IDVDPAKP
+161 KP
-169 SENGR
+169 DKPNKAGK

-181 YWVRQHASNLNVGI
+181 DWVKSHAEKLGVNI
-195 PQTGCTQKITVY
+195 PVTGCTQKITVY

-254 NSSDYAAGKLA
+254 KSSAYAAGNLA

-271 VPDGQNQTVFAFCS
+271 VPDGQTKTVFAFCS
-285 YSAAGGS
+285 YSAATS
-292 TQGNLIDN
+292 NMTLGNLIDN

-315 GGSGFIGVPTGNVS
+315 GGSGYIGVSTGDEDESVL
-329 EYYPIGS
+329 YKIDDK
-336 SMSELV
+336 MRELV
-342 VANGSTIKVKAVEP
+342 VANGSTITVQAVKP
-356 ENGDVQFVGAYVT
+356 KDSNVQFVGAYVT
-369 RQTQNGL
+369 RQTAKGL
-376 EKEFI
+376 EQVFI
-381 SAASSSWDKVD
+381 PVADKGWREEGD
-392 RTYTYV
+392 TYTYE

-412 KKPMVIYEANGGNL
+412 KKPMVIYEANGGKQ
-426 YTHGDNRTNAV
+426 YTHGDNGTNAV
-437 SFAQQAGSGGT
+437 SFAPQVRDDGSTTARGPYDS
-448 LKEREPYTAQ
+448 KE
-458 AATTTKDGWRFDGWL
+458 ATPVKDGWRFDGWL

-484 HTVKYDTVSGTF
+484 HTVSYDAERDTF
-496 TFTAD
+496 TFAAN
-501 DGKNETLQSG
+501 GETTELESG

-521 RQRFVTASRMKENGT
+521 RQRFITASRVKDAGGK
-536 VSDNIQ
+536 VSADFQ
-542 ENTACGSITVT
+542 ENTECGTVKIVGNEGE
-553 SDGSAVETE
+553 SVANNPAAKDYFASASER
-562 TTEAVTDYYSQANEK
+562 VTV
-577 ITATAEAKQGYCF
+577 TATAKAGYEF
-590 IGWYQQVDGKYELVS
+590 IGWYQQVDGKYDLVS
-605 SKSTHSYTVSREGVQ
+605 SKPTHSYTVISEGVQ
-620 TIYARFAPTHTVTYR
+620 TIYARFAPTHTVTYQ
-635 WASVDAGK
+635 WASVAAGK
-643 CPPEELLDKNNL
+643 CPQNTPDPP
-655 SRPEDGTVID
+655 SPGTVID

-674 FIKGV
+674 FIKDK

-697 VFTGWHDGK
+697 VFTGWRSG
-706 EDGSNGT
+706 ES
-713 GDDIVIRET
+713 GDSDIRET
-722 ELINVTGD
+722 ELIKVTGD

-750 FADNTRW
+750 FADNNRW
-757 SPSGSFEQTENYYR
+757 SPSGSFAQTENHYR
-771 GESVTAA
+771 GESVKAA
-778 GKPAHNQT
+778 SEPARNQT
-786 MDGKDVL
+786 TDEEGNPIDVL
-793 VTDNVT
+793 ATGKVT
-799 LYGKWSFDGW
+799 LYGDWSFKGW
-809 KRNDT
+809 QRSDT
-814 KDTVTAGDG
+814 KDKDIVAAGDG
-823 FDMPGNDVTLTGQ
+823 FDMPGNDLTLTGQ

-844 TVVYDTGDGKP
+844 TVVYDLGNGTTVA
-855 ISDPK
+855 DPNNENYNYSK
-860 YASYDYAA
+860 
-868 LLGSSKPGLN
+868 LLGSSKPGLKA
-878 TPTGIPFGASIE
+878 PSTGIPFGASIE
-890 LMELPDETKISDD
+890 LMELPDGTKIPDD
-903 KYFSGWSIVDPTN
+903 KYFAGWSIVDPTN
-916 ADLGT
+916 ADLST
-921 IETQDPGDSVGYR
+921 IETQDPGDPVGYR
-934 YLGITEDKQE
+934 KLGIKENNQK
-944 VTLYAVYKNKGV
+944 VTLYAVYKDKDV

-966 NWGDVDTKS
+966 NWGDVNTKS
-975 GSFTVQNGI
+975 GSFTVQGNE
-984 VDNKTVFS
+984 VEENTVSS
-992 TAAPRDGY
+992 TATPREGY
-1000 HFVGWYEKKS
+1000 HFVGWYEK
-1010 DGSLTKATDGN
+1010 DAQGRLSLVNKDAT
-1021 GNVIT
+1021 
-1026 GAALTV
+1026 LTV
-1032 TSNMMQAKLDS
+1032 TSDMMQEKLNS
-1043 LTMSRE
+1043 LTE
-1049 ENRTPVLVVRYVAV
+1049 KLVVHYVAV
-1063 FARDSFTVQFDGN
+1063 FARDSFTVEFDRN
-1076 GNNVTGAMEPQKF
+1076 GDDVTGEMPPQKF

-1099 ILRKN
+1099 MLRKN
-1104 AFTRPGYVFTGWAE
+1104 AFTRPGYEFTSWAE
-1118 YPTREDGQGR
+1118 YPTRENGQGR
-1128 IYADEASFAEVTT
+1128 TYADKAPFAEVTK
-1141 YRGAQIGNG
+1141 YRGVKIVDGDS
-1150 KTITLYAQW
+1150 ITLYAQW
-1159 KKLPDVT
+1159 EKLPDVT

-1179 KLNGTAAKG
+1179 ELNPTESNELDPQDGM
-1188 NDTITVQEG
+1188 VSES
-1197 TVYEQLNPETGEV
+1197 LNPETGTAR
-1210 QGATAVPGKGSVFV
+1210 GATAVPGEGSVFV

-1234 RHPLT
+1234 ENSLT
-1239 DSTTYTPGKDSSGR
+1239 DGKTYTPEKDLSGR
-1253 YQDGSYVALFR
+1253 YRDGSYVALFR
-1264 LKQYVLHYVANAT
+1264 LKQYVLRYDANGGT
-1277 DAAGTMEDQT
+1277 GTMEDQT

-1293 YPLKKCA
+1293 HPLEKCA
-1300 FSREGYRF
+1300 FSREGYSF

-1314 KEGEVKYEDQKSI
+1314 QKGKVEYEDQTNI
-1327 KLDEEFQ
+1327 KLDKEFP
-1334 NLTNDNEKVYL
+1334 NLKDDNDEATL
-1345 YAVWQEQSVTLSY
+1345 YAVWREQRVTFSY
-1358 EPNDAE
+1358 ESNDTE
-1364 LGSVSKASETVAAV
+1364 LGTVSKASETIEAA
-1378 TGTAKGST
+1378 TGKPIGST
-1386 AQAKSGARF
+1386 AQAKSGAKF

-1402 GTLLSTDLTFVPTR
+1402 GTRLSTELTFVPK
-1416 KAGTVWQ
+1416 KADGAVWQ
-1423 GTTYYAHFSA
+1423 GTTYYARFSA
-1433 KRSPSTPS
+1433 QRRPSTPS

-1491 LFRLLKDDVRT
+1491 LFRLLKDDVRM

-1511 SDVPDT
+1511 SDVSDT
-1517 AWYSTAVSTLSK
+1517 AWYAAAVSTLSK

-1624 ESDLLANQIAWPDN
+1624 ESDLLANQIVWPDN
-1638 PETFWGYLTIQE
+1638 PETFWGYLAMQE

>member
-16 MVLVMALGLLPTS
+16 MVLAMALSLLPTS

-46 SFEQPEFNN
+46 SFEEPAFVTKDS
-55 MNAPQWAANL
+55 PQWPANN
-65 VPDWHTTASDQKIE
+65 VPGWDTTASDHLIE

-84 KDGTVPHIVG
+84 KDGTVPHIWG
-94 NPNLQ
+94 KP
-99 DSGCQFAELNAD
+99 DIPDGKQFAELNAD

-135 GRMGVDQMAV
+135 GRYGIDQMAV

-150 QSQIDPATGER
+150 QN
-161 IDVDPAKP
+161 VDPAKP
-169 SENGR
+169 SKDGK
-174 DQFMRMT
+174 DQFMQMT
-181 YWVRQHASNLNVGI
+181 DWVRQNAVDI

-207 SKKFAANGGFQN
+207 SKKFAANGGFLN
-219 DIGDAF
+219 DIGDSAF

-233 TEKWNVWIIGTSN
+233 TEKWNVWIIGTNSD
-246 TAWGNYGT
+246 AWGNYGT
-254 NSSDYAAGKLA
+254 NSSAYAAGKLA

-271 VPDGQNQTVFAFCS
+271 VPDGQTETVFAFCS
-285 YSAAGGS
+285 YSAAGGK
-292 TQGNLIDN
+292 TCGNLIDN

-315 GGSGFIGVPTGNVS
+315 EGSGFIGVPTGNVS

-342 VANGSTIKVKAVEP
+342 VANGSTITVKAVEP
-356 ENGDVQFVGAYVT
+356 ESGDVQFVGAYVT
-369 RQTQNGL
+369 RQTQTGL

-381 SAASSSWDKVD
+381 PAASWKPDD
-392 RTYTYV
+392 GTYTYTYV
-398 HRVEEPADIVLVFV
+398 HPVKEPADIVLVFV
-412 KKPMVIYEANGGNL
+412 KKPMVIYEANGGNR
-426 YTHGDNRTNAV
+426 YTYGDNGTNAV
-437 SFAQQAGSGGT
+437 SFAQQAGSGGV

-458 AATTTKDGWRFDGWL
+458 AAETTKDGWRFDGWL
-473 LPQKN
+473 LPQN
-478 KVLPAV
+478 DKVLPAV
-484 HTVKYDTVSGTF
+484 HTVSYDAERETF
-496 TFTAD
+496 TFAAN
-501 DGKNETLQSG
+501 GETTELESV
-511 GATLIAQWKW
+511 GATLIAQWRW
-521 RQRFVTASRMKENGT
+521 RQRFVTASRVKDTDGKVSADFQENAGCGT
-536 VSDNIQ
+536 VEIVGNVGESVANNPAAKDYFASAS
-542 ENTACGSITVT
+542 ERVTV
-553 SDGSAVETE
+553 
-562 TTEAVTDYYSQANEK
+562 
-577 ITATAEAKQGYCF
+577 TATAKAGYEF
-590 IGWYQQVDGKYELVS
+590 IGWYQQVDGKKYELVS
-605 SKSTHSYTVSREGVQ
+605 SEPTHSYNVSREGVQ

-635 WASVDAGK
+635 WTTEEGK
-643 CPPEELLDKNNL
+643 CPPEEQLDANKISL
-655 SRPEDGTVID
+655 PEAGTVIA

-674 FIKGV
+674 LEIGK
-679 TTIDG
+679 TIDG
-684 TVTKDGRTVPGKW
+684 TVTKDDRTVPGKW
-697 VFTGWHDGK
+697 VFTGWHDG
-706 EDGSNGT
+706 SS
-713 GDDIVIRET
+713 DIVIQET
-722 ELINVTGD
+722 ELINVTED

-750 FADNTRW
+750 FADSTRW
-757 SPSGSFEQTENYYR
+757 SPSGSFAHTEEHYR
-771 GESVTAA
+771 GESVTAQA
-778 GKPAHNQT
+778 EPDRNQT
-786 MDGKDVL
+786 MDEEGNPIDVL
-793 VTDNVT
+793 VTGNVT
-799 LYGKWSFDGW
+799 LYGDWSFNGW
-809 KRNDT
+809 KRSDNDST
-814 KDTVTAGDG
+814 IAAGRG
-823 FDMPGNDVTLTGQ
+823 FNMPGNDLKLTGQ

-844 TVVYDTGDGKP
+844 TVVYDTGDGMP

-868 LLGSSKPGLN
+868 LLGSSKLGLN
-878 TPTGIPFGASIE
+878 APTGIPFGASIK
-890 LMELPDETKISDD
+890 LMELPDGTEIPDD
-903 KYFSGWSIVDPTN
+903 KYFAGWSLTN
-916 ADLGT
+916 PEGMTEVQINALP
-921 IETQDPGDSVGYR
+921 TQDPGDSVGYR
-934 YLGITEDKQE
+934 KLGITENEQE
-944 VTLYAVYKNKGV
+944 VKLYAVYKNKDV

-975 GSFTVQNGI
+975 GSFTVQHGM
-984 VDNKTVFS
+984 VDTKTVSS
-992 TAAPRDGY
+992 TATPRDGY
-1000 HFVGWYEKKS
+1000 HFVGWYEKDDDGKLESVSKS
-1010 DGSLTKATDGN
+1010 AIN
-1021 GNVIT
+1021 GT
-1026 GAALTV
+1026 TLTV
-1032 TSNMMQAKLDS
+1032 TTAMMQEKLNS
-1043 LTMSRE
+1043 LT
-1049 ENRTPVLVVRYVAV
+1049 ENGTPVLVHYVAV
-1063 FARDSFTVQFDGN
+1063 FARDSFTVKFDGN
-1076 GNNVTGAMEPQKF
+1076 GDDVTGEMPPQTF

-1099 ILRKN
+1099 TLRKN

-1118 YPTREDGQGR
+1118 YPNGEQGR
-1128 IYADEASFAEVTT
+1128 IYADEASFAEVTL
-1141 YRGAQIGNG
+1141 YRGEQINNG
-1150 KTITLYAQW
+1150 DTITLYAQW
-1159 KKLPDVT
+1159 ERLPDVT
-1166 IFYTPEPTSLGTV
+1166 ILYTPEPTSLGTV
-1179 KLNGTAAKG
+1179 ELNGTAAEG

-1197 TVYEQLNPETGEV
+1197 TVYEQLNPETGTAR
-1210 QGATAVPGKGSVFV
+1210 GATAVPGEGSVFV
-1224 GWYDAQDTER
+1224 GWYDAQDTKR
-1234 RHPLT
+1234 SHPLT
-1239 DSTTYTPGKDSSGR
+1239 GSSTTYTPEKDSGR
-1253 YQDGSYVALFR
+1253 YQEGSYVALFR
-1264 LKQYVLHYVANAT
+1264 LKQYVLHYNANAA
-1277 DAAGTMEDQT
+1277 DAVGTMEDQT
-1287 FPHGQA
+1287 FPHGEA

-1300 FSREGYRF
+1300 FRREGYKF

-1314 KEGEVKYEDQKSI
+1314 QKGEVKYEDQKSI
-1327 KLDEEFQ
+1327 KLDEEFS
-1334 NLTNDNEKVYL
+1334 NLKDDNDEVYL
-1345 YAVWQEQSVTLSY
+1345 YAVWQEQRVTLSY

-1364 LGSVSKASETVAAV
+1364 LGSVSSASETVAAV
-1378 TGTAKGST
+1378 TDTAKGST

-1395 DGWYSAD
+1395 DGWYSTD
-1402 GTLLSTDLTFVPTR
+1402 GTFLSKELTFVPT
-1416 KAGTVWQ
+1416 KKDGAVWQ

-1491 LFRLLKDDVRT
+1491 LFRLLKDDVRM

-1511 SDVPDT
+1511 SDVSDT
-1517 AWYSTAVSTLSK
+1517 AWYAAAVSTLSK

-1638 PETFWGYLTIQE
+1638 PETFWGYLAIQE

-1668 TAKREN
+1668 TVKREN

>member
-16 MVLVMALGLLPTS
+16 MVLAMALSLLPTS

-34 TRSVTDNAIKNG
+34 TRSVTENAIKNG
-46 SFEQPEFNN
+46 SFEEPAFHDKNS
-55 MNAPQWAANL
+55 PQWPANN
-65 VPDWHTTASDQKIE
+65 VPDWDTTASDQLIE
-79 FGSTR
+79 FGSR
-84 KDGTVPHIVG
+84 RNGKDAPQLTGVDKTIPDG
-94 NPNLQ
+94 
-99 DSGCQFAELNAD
+99 SQFAELNAD

-135 GRMGVDQMAV
+135 GREGVDHMAL

-150 QSQIDPATGER
+150 QNF
-161 IDVDPAKP
+161 DPAKP
-169 SENGR
+169 SEDGR

-181 YWVRQHASNLNVGI
+181 DWVSQHASGMADM
-195 PQTGCTQKITVY
+195 GCTQKITVY
-207 SKKFAANGGFQN
+207 SKKFAKNGRFEN

-254 NSSDYAAGKLA
+254 KSSAYAAGNLA

-271 VPDGQNQTVFAFCS
+271 VPDGQTKTVFAFCS
-285 YSAAGGS
+285 YSAATS
-292 TQGNLIDN
+292 DKTLGNLIDN

-342 VANGSTIKVKAVEP
+342 VANGSTIKVKAVKP
-356 ENGDVQFVGAYVT
+356 KDSNVQFVGAYVT
-369 RQTQNGL
+369 RQTAKGL
-376 EKEFI
+376 EQVFIPVTDKE
-381 SAASSSWDKVD
+381 WGEEGD
-392 RTYTYV
+392 TYTYV
-398 HRVEEPADIVLVFV
+398 HPVKEPADIVLVFV
-412 KKPMVIYEANGGNL
+412 KKPMVIYEANGGNR
-426 YTHGDNRTNAV
+426 YTYGDNGTNAV
-437 SFAQQAGSGGT
+437 SFAQQAGSGGVLT
-448 LKEREPYTAQ
+448 PRGPYTAQ
-458 AATTTKDGWRFDGWL
+458 AAETTKDGWRFDGWL
-473 LPQKN
+473 LARN
-478 KVLPAV
+478 HKVLPAV
-484 HTVKYDTVSGTF
+484 HTVSYDPAIETF
-496 TFTAD
+496 TFTAA
-501 DGKNETLQSG
+501 DGTSETLKSG

-521 RQRFVTASRMKENGT
+521 RQRFVTASRVKDKDGM
-536 VSDNIQ
+536 VSADIQ

-553 SDGSAVETE
+553 SDGAAVKTE

-577 ITATAEAKQGYCF
+577 ITATATAKNGYRF
-590 IGWYQQVDGKYELVS
+590 VGWYQQLDGDTYQFVS
-605 SKSTHSYTVSREGVQ
+605 NQATYTYTAKAEGVQ

-635 WASVDAGK
+635 WTTEEGK
-643 CPPEELLDKNNL
+643 CPPEELLNKNGISL
-655 SRPEDGTVID
+655 PETGTVVD

-674 FIKGV
+674 LEINK
-679 TTIDG
+679 TIDG
-684 TVTKDGRTVPGKW
+684 TGTIDDRTVPGKW
-697 VFTGWHDGK
+697 VFTGWRSG
-706 EDGSNGT
+706 ES
-713 GDDIVIRET
+713 GDSDIRET
-722 ELINVTGD
+722 ELIKVKGD

-739 IPEKEHTLTYQ
+739 EPEAEHSLSYQ
-750 FADNTRW
+750 FADSGSW
-757 SPSGSFEQTENYYR
+757 SPSGSFAQTEEHYR
-771 GESVTAA
+771 GESVTAQA
-778 GKPAHNQT
+778 EPARNQT
-786 MDGKDVL
+786 TDEKGNPIDVL
-793 VTDNVT
+793 ATGNVT
-799 LYGKWSFDGW
+799 LYGDWSFNGW
-809 KRNDT
+809 KRSDNDST
-814 KDTVTAGDG
+814 IAAGRG
-823 FDMPGNDVTLTGQ
+823 FNMPGKDLTLTGQ

-844 TVVYDTGDGKP
+844 TVVYDLGNEKTVADPNNENYNYSKLLD
-855 ISDPK
+855 SDK
-860 YASYDYAA
+860 S
-868 LLGSSKPGLN
+868 GLN
-878 TPTGIPFGASIE
+878 APSTGIPFGASIE
-890 LMELPDETKISDD
+890 LMELPAGTEIPDD
-903 KYFSGWSIVDPTN
+903 KYFAGWSLVKPEN
-916 ADLGT
+916 NLST
-921 IETQDPGDSVGYR
+921 IETQAPGDSVGYR
-934 YLGITEDKQE
+934 KLGIRENNQK
-944 VTLYAVYKNKGV
+944 VTLYAVYKDKDV

-966 NWGDVDTKS
+966 NWGDVNTKS
-975 GSFTVQNGI
+975 GSFTVQGNE
-984 VDNKTVFS
+984 VEENTVSS
-992 TAAPRDGY
+992 TATPREGY
-1000 HFVGWYEKKS
+1000 HFVGWYEK
-1010 DGSLTKATDGN
+1010 DAQGRLSLVNKDAT
-1021 GNVIT
+1021 
-1026 GAALTV
+1026 LTV
-1032 TSNMMQAKLDS
+1032 TSDMMQEKLNS
-1043 LTMSRE
+1043 LTE
-1049 ENRTPVLVVRYVAV
+1049 KLVVHYVAV
-1063 FARDSFTVQFDGN
+1063 FARDSFTVEFDRN
-1076 GNNVTGAMEPQKF
+1076 GDDVTGEMPPQKF

-1099 ILRKN
+1099 MLRKN
-1104 AFTRPGYVFTGWAE
+1104 AFTRPGYEFTSWAE
-1118 YPTREDGQGR
+1118 YPTRENGQGR
-1128 IYADEASFAEVTT
+1128 TYADKAPFAEVTK
-1141 YRGAQIGNG
+1141 YRGVKIVDGDS
-1150 KTITLYAQW
+1150 ITLYAQW
-1159 KKLPDVT
+1159 EKLPDVT

-1179 KLNGTAAKG
+1179 ELNPTESNELDPQDGM
-1188 NDTITVQEG
+1188 VSES
-1197 TVYEQLNPETGEV
+1197 LNPETGTAR
-1210 QGATAVPGKGSVFV
+1210 GATAVPGEGSVFV

-1234 RHPLT
+1234 ENSLT
-1239 DSTTYTPGKDSSGR
+1239 DGKTYTPEKDLSGR
-1253 YQDGSYVALFR
+1253 YRDGSYVALFR
-1264 LKQYVLHYVANAT
+1264 LKQYVLRYDANGGT
-1277 DAAGTMEDQT
+1277 GTMEDQT

-1293 YPLKKCA
+1293 HPLEKCA
-1300 FSREGYRF
+1300 FSREGYSF

-1314 KEGEVKYEDQKSI
+1314 QKGKVEYEDQTNI
-1327 KLDEEFQ
+1327 KLDKEFP
-1334 NLTNDNEKVYL
+1334 NLKDDNDEATL
-1345 YAVWQEQSVTLSY
+1345 YAVWREQRVTFSY
-1358 EPNDAE
+1358 ESNDTE
-1364 LGSVSKASETVAAV
+1364 LGTVSKASETIGAV
-1378 TGTAKGST
+1378 NGKPTGST
-1386 AQAKSGARF
+1386 AQAKSGAKF

-1402 GTLLSTDLTFVPTR
+1402 GTLLSTELTFVPT
-1416 KAGTVWQ
+1416 KADGAVWQ

-1491 LFRLLKDDVRT
+1491 LFRLLKDDVRA

-1511 SDVPDT
+1511 SDVSDT
-1517 AWYSTAVSTLSK
+1517 AWYAAAVSTLSK

-1624 ESDLLANQIAWPDN
+1624 ESDLLANQIVWPDN
-1638 PETFWGYLTIQE
+1638 PETFWGYLAIQE

>member
-16 MVLVMALGLLPTS
+16 MVLAMALSLLPTS

-34 TRSVTDNAIKNG
+34 TRSVTENAIKNG
-46 SFEQPEFNN
+46 SFEEPAFHDKNS
-55 MNAPQWAANL
+55 PQWPAKE
-65 VPDWHTTASDQKIE
+65 VPDWDTTASDRKIE
-79 FGSTR
+79 FGSR
-84 KDGTVPHIVG
+84 RNGKDAPQLMGDQTIPDG
-94 NPNLQ
+94 
-99 DSGCQFAELNAD
+99 SQFAELNAD
-111 EESTLYQYATT
+111 EESTLYQYAET

-135 GRMGVDQMAV
+135 GREGDDHMAL

-150 QSQIDPATGER
+150 QDE
-161 IDVDPAKP
+161 KP
-169 SENGR
+169 DKPNKAGK

-181 YWVRQHASNLNVGI
+181 DWVKSHAEKLGVNI
-195 PQTGCTQKITVY
+195 PVTGCTQKITVY

-254 NSSDYAAGKLA
+254 KSSAYAAGKLA

-271 VPDGQNQTVFAFCS
+271 VPDGQTKTVFAFCS
-285 YSAAGGS
+285 YSAATS
-292 TQGNLIDN
+292 NKTLGNLIDN

-315 GGSGFIGVPTGNVS
+315 GGSGFIGVPTGGKNV
-329 EYYPIGS
+329 YYEIRG

-342 VANGSTIKVKAVEP
+342 VANGSPITVKAVEP
-356 ENGDVQFVGAYVT
+356 ESDDVQFVGAYVT

-376 EKEFI
+376 KKEFI
-381 SAASSSWDKVD
+381 PATSPSWDKVD
-392 RTYTYV
+392 RTYTYE
-398 HRVEEPADIVLVFV
+398 HPVEEPADIVLVFV
-412 KKPMVIYEANGGNL
+412 KKPMVIYEANGGKQ
-426 YTHGDNRTNAV
+426 YTHGDNGTNAV
-437 SFAQQAGSGGT
+437 SFAPQVSGDGSTTARGPYDS
-448 LKEREPYTAQ
+448 KE
-458 AATTTKDGWRFDGWL
+458 ATPVKDGWRFDGWL

-484 HTVKYDTVSGTF
+484 HTVSYDAESETF
-496 TFTAD
+496 TFTAN
-501 DGKNETLQSG
+501 GETTELESV

-521 RQRFVTASRMKENGT
+521 RQRFVTASRVKNADGKVSDDFLVNEDCGT
-536 VSDNIQ
+536 VEIVGNEGESVANNPAAKDYFASAS
-542 ENTACGSITVT
+542 ERVTV
-553 SDGSAVETE
+553 
-562 TTEAVTDYYSQANEK
+562 
-577 ITATAEAKQGYCF
+577 TATAKAGYEF
-590 IGWYQQVDGKYELVS
+590 IGWYQQVDGKYDLVS
-605 SKSTHSYTVSREGVQ
+605 SKPTHSYTVISEGVQ
-620 TIYARFAPTHTVTYR
+620 TIYARFAPTHTVTYQ
-635 WASVDAGK
+635 WASVAAGK
-643 CPPEELLDKNNL
+643 CPQNTPDPP
-655 SRPEDGTVID
+655 RPGTVID

-674 FIKGV
+674 FIKDK

-684 TVTKDGRTVPGKW
+684 TVKKDGRTVPGKW
-697 VFTGWHDGK
+697 VFTGWHDGE
-706 EDGSNGT
+706 EDGSSGN
-713 GDDIVIRET
+713 DVDIVIRVT

-739 IPEKEHTLTYQ
+739 EPEAEHSLSYQ
-750 FADNTRW
+750 FADSGSW
-757 SPSGSFEQTENYYR
+757 SPSGSFAHTEEHYR
-771 GESVTAA
+771 GESVKAA
-778 GKPAHNQT
+778 SEPARNQT

-799 LYGKWSFDGW
+799 LYGDWSFKGW
-809 KRNDT
+809 QRSDNENT
-814 KDTVTAGDG
+814 ITAGND
-823 FDMPGNDVTLTGQ
+823 FDMPGNNLTLTGQ

-844 TVVYDTGDGKP
+844 TVVYDTGNGEPVGDL
-855 ISDPK
+855 K

-868 LLGSSKPGLN
+868 LLGSSKPGLKA
-878 TPTGIPFGASIE
+878 PSTGIPFGASIK
-890 LMELPDETKISDD
+890 LMELPAGTEIPND
-903 KYFSGWSIVDPTN
+903 KYFAGWSLVKPTN
-916 ADLGT
+916 ADLSD
-921 IETQDPGDSVGYR
+921 IETQAPGDSVGFR
-934 YLGITEDKQE
+934 KLEVTENGQE
-944 VTLYAVYKNKGV
+944 VKLYAVYKNKDV

-966 NWGDVDTKS
+966 NWGDVNPKS
-975 GSFTVQNGI
+975 GSFMVQNGK
-984 VDNKTVFS
+984 VDEGTVSS

-1000 HFVGWYEKKS
+1000 HFVGWYEES
-1010 DGSLTKATDGN
+1010 DDGKLEPVNGSAISGTT
-1021 GNVIT
+1021 
-1026 GAALTV
+1026 LTV
-1032 TSNMMQAKLDS
+1032 TAAMMQAKLKP
-1043 LTMSRE
+1043 LAESRG

-1063 FARDSFTVQFDGN
+1063 FEPNTFTIHYEPNYPIIDAGAQSGEMVDQTFSAATTSRNLSPNQFQCKGYTFDGWT
-1076 GNNVTGAMEPQKF
+1076 TGKGDFYSDGA
-1089 HDPDSEDQPT
+1089 
-1099 ILRKN
+1099 
-1104 AFTRPGYVFTGWAE
+1104 AFTQTVE
-1118 YPTREDGQGR
+1118 NE
-1128 IYADEASFAEVTT
+1128 
-1141 YRGAQIGNG
+1141 G
-1150 KTITLYAQW
+1150 KVTLYAQW
-1159 KKLPDVT
+1159 ERLADVT

-1179 KLNGTAAKG
+1179 ELNGTAAKE

-1197 TVYEQLNPETGEV
+1197 TVYESLNPETGTAR
-1210 QGATAVPGKGSVFV
+1210 GATAVPGKGSVFV
-1224 GWYDAQDTER
+1224 GWYDAQGK
-1234 RHPLT
+1234 HPLT
-1239 DSTTYTPGKDSSGR
+1239 DKTTYTPEKGSSGR
-1253 YQDGSYVALFR
+1253 YQDGSYVARFR
-1264 LKQYVLHYVANAT
+1264 LKQYVLHYDANGGT
-1277 DAAGTMEDQT
+1277 DTMEDQT

-1293 YPLKKCA
+1293 HPLEKCA

-1314 KEGEVKYEDQKSI
+1314 SAGEVKYEDQESI
-1327 KLDEEFQ
+1327 KLDEKVP
-1334 NLTNDNEKVYL
+1334 NLTNDNDVVTL
-1345 YAVWQEQSVTLSY
+1345 YAVWEEQSVTIGY

-1364 LGSVSKASETVAAV
+1364 LGTVTVESEPVDAV
-1378 TGTAKGST
+1378 TGTAHGST
-1386 AQAKSGARF
+1386 AQPKSGAKF

-1402 GTLLSTDLTFVPTR
+1402 GTLLSTELTFVPTR
-1416 KAGTVWQ
+1416 ADGAVWQ
-1423 GTTYYAHFSA
+1423 GTTYYARFSA

-1491 LFRLLKDDVRT
+1491 LFRLLKDDVRM

-1511 SDVPDT
+1511 SDVSDT
-1517 AWYSTAVSTLSK
+1517 AWYAAAVSTLSK

-1624 ESDLLANQIAWPDN
+1624 ESDLLANQIVWPDN
-1638 PETFWGYLTIQE
+1638 PETFWGYLAIQE

>member
-16 MVLVMALGLLPTS
+16 MVLAMALSLLPTS

-46 SFEQPEFNN
+46 SFEEPAFVTKDS
-55 MNAPQWAANL
+55 PQWPANN
-65 VPDWHTTASDQKIE
+65 VPGWDTTASDKLIE

-84 KDGTVPHIVG
+84 KTGTVPHIWG
-94 NPNLQ
+94 KP
-99 DSGCQFAELNAD
+99 DIPDGDQFAELNAD

-135 GRMGVDQMAV
+135 GRYGIDQMAV

-150 QSQIDPATGER
+150 QN
-161 IDVDPAKP
+161 VDPAKP
-169 SENGR
+169 SKDGK
-174 DQFMRMT
+174 DQFMQMT
-181 YWVRQHASNLNVGI
+181 DWVRQNAVDI

-207 SKKFAANGGFQN
+207 SKKFAAKGGFQN
-219 DIGDAF
+219 DIGDSAF

-233 TEKWNVWIIGTSN
+233 TEKWNVWIIGTNSD
-246 TAWGNYGT
+246 AWDNYGT
-254 NSSDYAAGKLA
+254 NSPAYAAGKLA

-271 VPDGQNQTVFAFCS
+271 VPDGQTETVFAFCS
-285 YSAAGGS
+285 YSAAGGN
-292 TQGNLIDN
+292 TCGNLIDN
-300 IHFSLYQTITAAATA
+300 IYFDLFQTLSIRAS
-315 GGSGFIGVPTGNVS
+315 GGGTGSMTVS
-329 EYYPIGS
+329 ADGK
-336 SMSELV
+336 
-342 VANGSTIKVKAVEP
+342 GSTIKVSDSETKEAVVADGSNITVQAVKP
-356 ENGDVQFVGAYVT
+356 KDSNVQFVGAYVT
-369 RQTQNGL
+369 RRTAKGL
-376 EKEFI
+376 EQVFI
-381 SAASSSWDKVD
+381 PVADKGWREEGD
-392 RTYTYV
+392 TYTYQ
-398 HRVEEPADIVLVFV
+398 HHVEEPADIVLVFIKSPTV
-412 KKPMVIYEANGGNL
+412 VYDANGGQEYVYETDATEPRN
-426 YTHGDNRTNAV
+426 TV
-437 SFAQQAGSGGT
+437 SFAEDT
-448 LKEREPYTAQ
+448 RRTEYTSHEAQ
-458 AATTTKDGWRFDGWL
+458 APAGCEDTWQFQGWL
-473 LPQKN
+473 LVRSKTL
-478 KVLPAV
+478 LPAK
-484 HTVKYDTVSGTF
+484 HTVTYDKETDTLTF
-496 TFTAD
+496 TDNGSERGSA
-501 DGKNETLQSG
+501 KG

-521 RQRFVTASRMKENGT
+521 RQRFVTASRVKGPDGTASDDFQVNADCGT
-536 VSDNIQ
+536 VSVSGDVCPRDNPAI
-542 ENTACGSITVT
+542 
-553 SDGSAVETE
+553 
-562 TTEAVTDYYSQANEK
+562 TDYFASDNELV
-577 ITATAEAKQGYCF
+577 TATATANAGYEF
-590 IGWYQQVDGKYELVS
+590 IGWYQQVDGEKYELVS
-605 SKSTHSYTVSREGVQ
+605 SEPTHSYTVSREGVQ
-620 TIYARFAPTHTVTYR
+620 TIYARFAPTHTVTYQ
-635 WASVDAGK
+635 WTTEEGK
-643 CPPEELLDKNNL
+643 CPPEEQLDANKISL
-655 SRPEDGTVID
+655 PEAGTVIA

-674 FIKGV
+674 LEIGK
-679 TTIDG
+679 TIDG
-684 TVTKDGRTVPGKW
+684 TVTKDDRTVPGKW
-697 VFTGWHDGK
+697 VFTGWHDG
-706 EDGSNGT
+706 SS
-713 GDDIVIRET
+713 DIVIQET
-722 ELINVTGD
+722 ELINVTED

-750 FADNTRW
+750 FADSTRW
-757 SPSGSFEQTENYYR
+757 SPSGSFAHTEEHYR
-771 GESVTAA
+771 GESVTAQA
-778 GKPAHNQT
+778 EPDRNQT
-786 MDGKDVL
+786 TDEEGNPIDVL
-793 VTDNVT
+793 VTGNVT
-799 LYGKWSFDGW
+799 LYGDWSFNGW
-809 KRNDT
+809 KRSDNDST
-814 KDTVTAGDG
+814 IAAGRG
-823 FDMPGNDVTLTGQ
+823 FNMPGNDLKLTGQ

-844 TVVYDTGDGKP
+844 TVVYDTGDGMP

-868 LLGSSKPGLN
+868 LLGSSKLGLN
-878 TPTGIPFGASIE
+878 APTGIPFGASIK
-890 LMELPDETKISDD
+890 LMELPDGTEIPDD
-903 KYFSGWSIVDPTN
+903 KYFAGWSLTN
-916 ADLGT
+916 PEGMTEVQINALP
-921 IETQDPGDSVGYR
+921 TQDPGDSVGYR
-934 YLGITEDKQE
+934 KLGITENEQE
-944 VTLYAVYKNKGV
+944 VKLYAVYKNKDV

-975 GSFTVQNGI
+975 GSFTVQHGM
-984 VDNKTVFS
+984 VDTKTVSS
-992 TAAPRDGY
+992 TATPRDGY
-1000 HFVGWYEKKS
+1000 HFVGWYEKDDDGKLESVSKS
-1010 DGSLTKATDGN
+1010 AIN
-1021 GNVIT
+1021 GT
-1026 GAALTV
+1026 TLTV
-1032 TSNMMQAKLDS
+1032 TTAMMQEKLNS
-1043 LTMSRE
+1043 LT
-1049 ENRTPVLVVRYVAV
+1049 ENGTPVLVHYVAV
-1063 FARDSFTVQFDGN
+1063 FARDSFTVKFDGN
-1076 GNNVTGAMEPQKF
+1076 GDDVTGEMPPQTF

-1099 ILRKN
+1099 TLRKN

-1118 YPTREDGQGR
+1118 YPNGEQGR
-1128 IYADEASFAEVTT
+1128 IYADEASFAEVTI
-1141 YRGAQIGNG
+1141 YQGAQIGNG

-1159 KKLPDVT
+1159 EKLADVT

-1179 KLNGTAAKG
+1179 ELNPTESNELDPQDGM
-1188 NDTITVQEG
+1188 VSES
-1197 TVYEQLNPETGEV
+1197 LNPETGTAR
-1210 QGATAVPGKGSVFV
+1210 GATAVPGEGSVFV
-1224 GWYDAQDTER
+1224 GWYDAQDTEWS
-1234 RHPLT
+1234 HPLT
-1239 DSTTYTPGKDSSGR
+1239 GGSTTYTPKRDLSGCYR
-1253 YQDGSYVALFR
+1253 KGSYVALFR
-1264 LKQYVLHYVANAT
+1264 LKQYVLHYVANAA
-1277 DAAGTMEDQT
+1277 DAVGKMEDQT
-1287 FPHGQA
+1287 FPHGEA

-1308 VGWATE
+1308 VCWATKPE
-1314 KEGEVKYEDQKSI
+1314 GGEVKYEDQTNI
-1327 KLDEEFQ
+1327 KLEKEFP

-1345 YAVWQEQSVTLSY
+1345 YAVWKEQSVTLSY

-1364 LGSVSKASETVAAV
+1364 LGSVSSALETVAAV
-1378 TGTAKGST
+1378 TGTAKGSI
-1386 AQAKSGARF
+1386 AQPKSGARF

-1402 GTLLSTDLTFVPTR
+1402 GTLLSTELKFVPTR
-1416 KAGTVWQ
+1416 VDGTVWQ

-1491 LFRLLKDDVRT
+1491 LFRLLKDDVRM

-1511 SDVPDT
+1511 SDVSDT
-1517 AWYSTAVSTLSK
+1517 AWYAAAVSTLSK

-1581 IGKAYGNGWVEGS
+1581 IGKAYGNGWVAGS

-1624 ESDLLANQIAWPDN
+1624 ESDLLANQIVWPDN
-1638 PETFWGYLTIQE
+1638 PETFWGYLAIQE

-1668 TAKREN
+1668 TVKREN

>member
-16 MVLVMALGLLPTS
+16 MVLAMALSLLPTS

-46 SFEQPEFNN
+46 SFEQPVFDDKPS
-55 MNAPQWAANL
+55 PQWPANQ
-65 VPDWHTTASDQKIE
+65 VPDWHTTASDHLIE
-79 FGSTR
+79 FGSSRNGNDAPQLTGYD
-84 KDGTVPHIVG
+84 KTIPDGH
-94 NPNLQ
+94 
-99 DSGCQFAELNAD
+99 QFAELNAD

-135 GRMGVDQMAV
+135 GREGVDRMAV

-150 QSQIDPATGER
+150 QN
-161 IDVDPAKP
+161 VDPAKP
-169 SENGR
+169 SKDGKDGR

-181 YWVRQHASNLNVGI
+181 DWVKSHAEKLGVNI
-195 PQTGCTQKITVY
+195 PVTGCTQKITVY

-254 NSSDYAAGKLA
+254 KSSAYAAGKLA

-271 VPDGQNQTVFAFCS
+271 VPDGQTKTVFAFCS
-285 YSAAGGS
+285 YSAATS
-292 TQGNLIDN
+292 NKTLGNLIDN

-315 GGSGFIGVPTGNVS
+315 GGSGFIGVPTGGKNV
-329 EYYPIGS
+329 YYEIRG

-342 VANGSTIKVKAVEP
+342 VANGSPITVKAVEP
-356 ENGDVQFVGAYVT
+356 ESDDVQFVGAYVT

-376 EKEFI
+376 KKEFI
-381 SAASSSWDKVD
+381 PATSPSWDKVD
-392 RTYTYV
+392 RTYTYE
-398 HRVEEPADIVLVFV
+398 HPVEEPADIVLVFV
-412 KKPMVIYEANGGNL
+412 KKPMVIYEANGGKQ
-426 YTHGDNRTNAV
+426 YTHGDNGTNAV
-437 SFAQQAGSGGT
+437 SFAPQVSGDGSTTARGPYDS
-448 LKEREPYTAQ
+448 KE
-458 AATTTKDGWRFDGWL
+458 ATPVKDGWRFDGWL

-484 HTVKYDTVSGTF
+484 HTVSYDAESETF
-496 TFTAD
+496 TFTAN
-501 DGKNETLQSG
+501 GETTELESV

-521 RQRFVTASRMKENGT
+521 RQRFVTASRVKDKDGM
-536 VSDNIQ
+536 VSADIQ

-553 SDGSAVETE
+553 SDGAAVKTE

-577 ITATAEAKQGYCF
+577 ITATATAKNGYRF
-590 IGWYQQVDGKYELVS
+590 VGWYQQLDGDTYQFVS
-605 SKSTHSYTVSREGVQ
+605 NQATYTYTAKAEGVQ

-635 WASVDAGK
+635 WTTEEGK
-643 CPPEELLDKNNL
+643 CPPEELLNKNGISL
-655 SRPEDGTVID
+655 PETGTVVD

-674 FIKGV
+674 LEINK
-679 TTIDG
+679 TIDG
-684 TVTKDGRTVPGKW
+684 TGTIDDRTVPGKW
-697 VFTGWHDGK
+697 VFTGWRSG
-706 EDGSNGT
+706 ES
-713 GDDIVIRET
+713 GDSDIRET
-722 ELINVTGD
+722 ELIKVKGD

-757 SPSGSFEQTENYYR
+757 SPSGSFELTENYYR
-771 GESVTAA
+771 GESVTAQA
-778 GKPAHNQT
+778 EPAHNRT
-786 MDGKDVL
+786 KDEEGNPIDVL
-793 VTDNVT
+793 ATGNNVV

-809 KRNDT
+809 KRSDNDST
-814 KDTVTAGDG
+814 IAAGRG
-823 FDMPGNDVTLTGQ
+823 FNMPGKDLTLTGQ

-868 LLGSSKPGLN
+868 LLGSSKSGLN
-878 TPTGIPFGASIE
+878 APTGIPFGASIE
-890 LMELPDETKISDD
+890 LMELPDGTKIPND
-903 KYFSGWSIVDPTN
+903 KYFAGWSIVDPTN

-921 IETQDPGDSVGYR
+921 IETQAPGDSVGYR
-934 YLGITEDKQE
+934 KLGITKDKRK
-944 VTLYAVYKNKGV
+944 VTLYAVYKNKDM

-975 GSFTVQNGI
+975 GSFMVQNGK
-984 VDNKTVFS
+984 VDEGTVSS

-1000 HFVGWYEKKS
+1000 HFVGWYEES
-1010 DGSLTKATDGN
+1010 DDGKLEPVNGSAIN
-1021 GNVIT
+1021 GT
-1026 GAALTV
+1026 TLTV
-1032 TSNMMQAKLDS
+1032 TAAMMQAKLKP
-1043 LTMSRE
+1043 LAESRG
-1049 ENRTPVLVVRYVAV
+1049 ENRTPVLEVRYIAV
-1063 FARDSFTVQFDGN
+1063 FARDSFTVEFDGN
-1076 GNNVTGAMEPQKF
+1076 GDDKEATMKPQTF
-1089 HDPDSEDQPT
+1089 PAPDSEEQLT
-1099 ILRKN
+1099 TLRKN
-1104 AFTRPGYVFTGWAE
+1104 EFKRPGYVFTGWAE
-1118 YPTREDGQGR
+1118 YPTREVGQEER
-1128 IYADEASFAEVTT
+1128 IYADEAPFAEVTI
-1141 YRGAQIGNG
+1141 YQGNKIVDG
-1150 KTITLYAQW
+1150 GTITLYAQW
-1159 KKLPDVT
+1159 EKLSDV
-1166 IFYTPEPTSLGTV
+1166 IISYTPEPTSLGTV
-1179 KLNGTAAKG
+1179 KLNPTESNELDPQDGM
-1188 NDTITVQEG
+1188 VSES
-1197 TVYEQLNPETGEV
+1197 LNPETGEV
-1210 QGATAVPGKGSVFV
+1210 QGATAVPGEGSVFV

-1234 RHPLT
+1234 SHPLT
-1239 DSTTYTPGKDSSGR
+1239 GGSTTYTPEKDLSGR
-1253 YQDGSYVALFR
+1253 YRDGSYVALFR
-1264 LKQYVLHYVANAT
+1264 LKQYVLHYDANAA

-1293 YPLKKCA
+1293 YPLKECA

-1314 KEGEVKYEDQKSI
+1314 QKGKVEYEDQTNI
-1327 KLDEEFQ
+1327 KLDKEFP
-1334 NLTNDNEKVYL
+1334 NLTNDNDVVTL
-1345 YAVWQEQSVTLSY
+1345 YAVWEEQSVTIGY

-1364 LGSVSKASETVAAV
+1364 LGSVSSASETVDAV

-1402 GTLLSTDLTFVPTR
+1402 GTLLSKELTFVPT
-1416 KAGTVWQ
+1416 KKDGAVWQ

-1491 LFRLLKDDVRT
+1491 LFRLLKDDVRM

-1517 AWYSTAVSTLSK
+1517 AWYAAAVSTLSK

-1624 ESDLLANQIAWPDN
+1624 ESDLLANQIVWPDN
-1638 PETFWGYLTIQE
+1638 PETFWGYLAIQE

-1668 TAKREN
+1668 TVKREN

>member
-16 MVLVMALGLLPTS
+16 MVLAMALSLLPTS

-34 TRSVTDNAIKNG
+34 TRSVTENAIKNG
-46 SFEQPEFNN
+46 SFEEPAFHDKNS
-55 MNAPQWAANL
+55 PQWPAKE
-65 VPDWHTTASDQKIE
+65 VPDWDTTASDRKIE
-79 FGSTR
+79 FGSR
-84 KDGTVPHIVG
+84 RNGKDAPQLMGDQTIPDG
-94 NPNLQ
+94 
-99 DSGCQFAELNAD
+99 SQFAELNAD
-111 EESTLYQYATT
+111 EESTLYQYAET

-135 GRMGVDQMAV
+135 GREGDDHMAL

-150 QSQIDPATGER
+150 QDE
-161 IDVDPAKP
+161 KP
-169 SENGR
+169 DKPNKAGK

-181 YWVRQHASNLNVGI
+181 DWVKSHAEKLGVNI
-195 PQTGCTQKITVY
+195 PVTGCTQKITVY

-254 NSSDYAAGKLA
+254 KSSAYAAGKLA

-271 VPDGQNQTVFAFCS
+271 VPDGQTKTVFAFCS
-285 YSAAGGS
+285 YSAATS
-292 TQGNLIDN
+292 NKTLGNLIDN

-315 GGSGFIGVPTGNVS
+315 GGSGFIGVPTGGKNV
-329 EYYPIGS
+329 YYEIRG

-342 VANGSTIKVKAVEP
+342 VANGSPITVKAVEP
-356 ENGDVQFVGAYVT
+356 ESDDVQFVGAYVT

-376 EKEFI
+376 KKEFI
-381 SAASSSWDKVD
+381 PATSPSWDKVD
-392 RTYTYV
+392 RTYTYE
-398 HRVEEPADIVLVFV
+398 HPVEEPADIVLVFV
-412 KKPMVIYEANGGNL
+412 KKPMVIYEANGGKQ
-426 YTHGDNRTNAV
+426 YTHGDNGTNAV
-437 SFAQQAGSGGT
+437 SFAPQVSGDGSTTARGPYDS
-448 LKEREPYTAQ
+448 KE
-458 AATTTKDGWRFDGWL
+458 ATPVKDGWRFDGWL

-484 HTVKYDTVSGTF
+484 HTVSYDAESETF
-496 TFTAD
+496 TFTAN
-501 DGKNETLQSG
+501 GETTELESV

-521 RQRFVTASRMKENGT
+521 RQRFVTASRVKNADGKVSDDFLVNEDCGT
-536 VSDNIQ
+536 VEIVGNEGESVANNPAAKDYFASAS
-542 ENTACGSITVT
+542 ERVTV
-553 SDGSAVETE
+553 
-562 TTEAVTDYYSQANEK
+562 
-577 ITATAEAKQGYCF
+577 TATAKAGYEF
-590 IGWYQQVDGKYELVS
+590 IGWYQQVDGKYDLVS
-605 SKSTHSYTVSREGVQ
+605 SKPTHSYTVISEGVQ
-620 TIYARFAPTHTVTYR
+620 TIYARFAPTHTVTYQ
-635 WASVDAGK
+635 WASVAAGK
-643 CPPEELLDKNNL
+643 CPQNTPDPP
-655 SRPEDGTVID
+655 RPGTVID

-674 FIKGV
+674 FIKDK

-684 TVTKDGRTVPGKW
+684 TVKKDGRTVPGKW
-697 VFTGWHDGK
+697 VFTGWHDGE
-706 EDGSNGT
+706 EDGSSGN
-713 GDDIVIRET
+713 DVDIVIRVT

-739 IPEKEHTLTYQ
+739 EPEAEHSLSYQ
-750 FADNTRW
+750 FADSGSW
-757 SPSGSFEQTENYYR
+757 SPSGSFAHTEEHYR
-771 GESVTAA
+771 GESVKAA
-778 GKPAHNQT
+778 SEPARNQT

-799 LYGKWSFDGW
+799 LYGDWSFKGW
-809 KRNDT
+809 QRSDNENT
-814 KDTVTAGDG
+814 ITAGND
-823 FDMPGNDVTLTGQ
+823 FDMPGNNLTLTGQ

-844 TVVYDTGDGKP
+844 TVVYDTGNGEPVGDL
-855 ISDPK
+855 K

-868 LLGSSKPGLN
+868 LLGSSKPGLKA
-878 TPTGIPFGASIE
+878 PSTGIPFGASIK
-890 LMELPDETKISDD
+890 LMELPAGTEIPND
-903 KYFSGWSIVDPTN
+903 KYFAGWSLVKPTN
-916 ADLGT
+916 ADLSD
-921 IETQDPGDSVGYR
+921 IETQAPGDSVGFR
-934 YLGITEDKQE
+934 KLEVTENGQE
-944 VTLYAVYKNKGV
+944 VKLYAVYKNKDV

-966 NWGDVDTKS
+966 NWGDVNPKS
-975 GSFTVQNGI
+975 GSFMVQNGK
-984 VDNKTVFS
+984 VDEGTVSS

-1000 HFVGWYEKKS
+1000 HFVGWYEES
-1010 DGSLTKATDGN
+1010 DDGKLEPVNGSAISGTT
-1021 GNVIT
+1021 
-1026 GAALTV
+1026 LTV
-1032 TSNMMQAKLDS
+1032 TAAMMQAKLKP
-1043 LTMSRE
+1043 LAESRG

-1063 FARDSFTVQFDGN
+1063 FEPNTFTIHYEPNYPIIDAGAQSGEMVDQTFSAATTSRNLSPNQFQCKGYTFDGWT
-1076 GNNVTGAMEPQKF
+1076 TGKGDFYSDGA
-1089 HDPDSEDQPT
+1089 
-1099 ILRKN
+1099 
-1104 AFTRPGYVFTGWAE
+1104 AFTQTVE
-1118 YPTREDGQGR
+1118 NE
-1128 IYADEASFAEVTT
+1128 
-1141 YRGAQIGNG
+1141 G
-1150 KTITLYAQW
+1150 KVTLYAQW
-1159 KKLPDVT
+1159 ERLADVT

-1179 KLNGTAAKG
+1179 ELNGTAAKE

-1197 TVYEQLNPETGEV
+1197 TVYESLNPETGTAR
-1210 QGATAVPGKGSVFV
+1210 GATAVPGKGSVFV
-1224 GWYDAQDTER
+1224 GWYDAQGK
-1234 RHPLT
+1234 HPLT
-1239 DSTTYTPGKDSSGR
+1239 DKTTYTPEKGSSGR
-1253 YQDGSYVALFR
+1253 YQDGSYVARFR
-1264 LKQYVLHYVANAT
+1264 LKQYVLHYDANGGT
-1277 DAAGTMEDQT
+1277 DTMEDQT

-1293 YPLKKCA
+1293 HPLEKCA
-1300 FSREGYRF
+1300 FSREGYSF

-1314 KEGEVKYEDQKSI
+1314 QKGKVEYEDQTNI
-1327 KLDEEFQ
+1327 KLDKEFP
-1334 NLTNDNEKVYL
+1334 NLKDDNDEATL
-1345 YAVWQEQSVTLSY
+1345 YAVWREQSVTLSY

-1364 LGSVSKASETVAAV
+1364 LGSVSSASETVDAV

-1386 AQAKSGARF
+1386 AQPKSGARF

-1402 GTLLSTDLTFVPTR
+1402 GALLSKELTFVPT
-1416 KAGTVWQ
+1416 KKDGAVWQ

-1491 LFRLLKDDVRT
+1491 LFRLLKDDVRM

-1511 SDVPDT
+1511 SDVSDT

-1581 IGKAYGNGWVEGS
+1581 IGKAYGNGWVAGS

-1638 PETFWGYLTIQE
+1638 PETFWGYLAIQE

-1662 GVHETQ
+1662 GVHEMQ

>member
-7 WKKRAVCGL
+7 WKKRAACGL
-16 MVLVMALGLLPTS
+16 MVLAMALSLLPTS

-46 SFEQPEFNN
+46 SFEQPASDIDNS
-55 MNAPQWAANL
+55 PQLAADQ
-65 VPDWHTTASDQKIE
+65 VPDWHTTASDRKIE
-79 FGSTR
+79 FGSR
-84 KDGTVPHIVG
+84 RNGKDAPQLMGDQTIPDG
-94 NPNLQ
+94 
-99 DSGCQFAELNAD
+99 SQFAELNAD
-111 EESTLYQYATT
+111 EESTLYQYAET

-135 GRMGVDQMAV
+135 GREGDDHMAL

-150 QSQIDPATGER
+150 QDE
-161 IDVDPAKP
+161 KP
-169 SENGR
+169 DKPNKAGK

-181 YWVRQHASNLNVGI
+181 DWVKSHAEKLGVNI
-195 PQTGCTQKITVY
+195 PVTGCTQKITVY

-246 TAWGNYGT
+246 NAWGNYGT
-254 NSSDYAAGKLA
+254 KSSAYAAGKLA

-271 VPDGQNQTVFAFCS
+271 VPDGQTKTVFAFCS
-285 YSAAGGS
+285 YSAATS
-292 TQGNLIDN
+292 NKTLGNLIDN

-315 GGSGFIGVPTGNVS
+315 GGSGFIGVPTGGKNV
-329 EYYPIGS
+329 YYEIRG

-342 VANGSTIKVKAVEP
+342 VANGSPITVKAVEP
-356 ENGDVQFVGAYVT
+356 ESDDVQFVGAYVT

-376 EKEFI
+376 KKEFI
-381 SAASSSWDKVD
+381 PATSPSWDKVD
-392 RTYTYV
+392 RTYTYE
-398 HRVEEPADIVLVFV
+398 HPVEEPADIVLVFV
-412 KKPMVIYEANGGNL
+412 KKPMVIYEANGGKQ
-426 YTHGDNRTNAV
+426 YTHGDNGTNAV
-437 SFAQQAGSGGT
+437 SFAPQVSGDGSTTARGPYDS
-448 LKEREPYTAQ
+448 KE
-458 AATTTKDGWRFDGWL
+458 ATPVKDGWRFDGWL

-484 HTVKYDTVSGTF
+484 HTVSYDAESETF
-496 TFTAD
+496 TFTAN
-501 DGKNETLQSG
+501 GETTELESV

-521 RQRFVTASRMKENGT
+521 RQRFVTASRVKNADGKVSDDFLVNEDCGT
-536 VSDNIQ
+536 VEIVGNEGESVANNPAAKDYFASAS
-542 ENTACGSITVT
+542 ERVTV
-553 SDGSAVETE
+553 
-562 TTEAVTDYYSQANEK
+562 
-577 ITATAEAKQGYCF
+577 TATAKAGYEF
-590 IGWYQQVDGKYELVS
+590 IGWYQQVDGKYDLVS
-605 SKSTHSYTVSREGVQ
+605 SKPTHSYTVISEGVQ
-620 TIYARFAPTHTVTYR
+620 TIYARFAPTHTVTYQ
-635 WASVDAGK
+635 WASVAAGK
-643 CPPEELLDKNNL
+643 CPQNTPDPP
-655 SRPEDGTVID
+655 RPGTVID

-674 FIKGV
+674 FIKDK

-684 TVTKDGRTVPGKW
+684 TVKKDGRTVPGKW
-697 VFTGWHDGK
+697 VFTGWHDGE
-706 EDGSNGT
+706 EDGSSGN
-713 GDDIVIRET
+713 DVDIVIRVT

-739 IPEKEHTLTYQ
+739 EPEAEHSLSYQ
-750 FADNTRW
+750 FADSGSW
-757 SPSGSFEQTENYYR
+757 SPSGSFAHTEEHYR
-771 GESVTAA
+771 GESVKAA
-778 GKPAHNQT
+778 SEPARNQT

-799 LYGKWSFDGW
+799 LYGDWSFKGW
-809 KRNDT
+809 QRSDNENT
-814 KDTVTAGDG
+814 ITAGND
-823 FDMPGNDVTLTGQ
+823 FDMPGNNLTLTGQ

-844 TVVYDTGDGKP
+844 TVVYDTGNGEPVGDL
-855 ISDPK
+855 K

-868 LLGSSKPGLN
+868 LLGSSKPGLKA
-878 TPTGIPFGASIE
+878 PSTGIPFGASIK
-890 LMELPDETKISDD
+890 LMELPAGTEIPND
-903 KYFSGWSIVDPTN
+903 KYFAGWSLVKPTN
-916 ADLGT
+916 ADLSD
-921 IETQDPGDSVGYR
+921 IETQAPGDSVGFR
-934 YLGITEDKQE
+934 KLEVTENGQE
-944 VTLYAVYKNKGV
+944 VKLYAVYKNKDV

-966 NWGDVDTKS
+966 NWGDVNPKS
-975 GSFTVQNGI
+975 GSFMVQNGK
-984 VDNKTVFS
+984 VDEGTVSS

-1000 HFVGWYEKKS
+1000 HFVGWYEES
-1010 DGSLTKATDGN
+1010 DDGKLEPVNGSAISGTT
-1021 GNVIT
+1021 
-1026 GAALTV
+1026 LTV
-1032 TSNMMQAKLDS
+1032 TAAMMQAKLKP
-1043 LTMSRE
+1043 LAESRG

-1063 FARDSFTVQFDGN
+1063 FEPNTFTIHYEPNYPIIDAGAQSGEMVDQTFSAATTSRNLSPNQFQCKGYTFDGWT
-1076 GNNVTGAMEPQKF
+1076 TGKGDFYSDGA
-1089 HDPDSEDQPT
+1089 
-1099 ILRKN
+1099 
-1104 AFTRPGYVFTGWAE
+1104 AFTQTVE
-1118 YPTREDGQGR
+1118 NE
-1128 IYADEASFAEVTT
+1128 
-1141 YRGAQIGNG
+1141 G
-1150 KTITLYAQW
+1150 KVTLYAQW
-1159 KKLPDVT
+1159 ERLADVT

-1179 KLNGTAAKG
+1179 ELNGTAAKE

-1197 TVYEQLNPETGEV
+1197 TVYESLNPETGTAR
-1210 QGATAVPGKGSVFV
+1210 GATAVPGKGSVFV
-1224 GWYDAQDTER
+1224 GWYDAQGK
-1234 RHPLT
+1234 HPLT
-1239 DSTTYTPGKDSSGR
+1239 DKTTYTPEKGSSGR
-1253 YQDGSYVALFR
+1253 YQDGSYVARFR
-1264 LKQYVLHYVANAT
+1264 LKQYVLHYDANGGT
-1277 DAAGTMEDQT
+1277 DTMEDQT

-1293 YPLKKCA
+1293 HPLEKCA

-1314 KEGEVKYEDQKSI
+1314 SAGEVKYEDQESI
-1327 KLDEEFQ
+1327 KLDEKFP
-1334 NLTNDNEKVYL
+1334 NLTNDNDVVTL
-1345 YAVWQEQSVTLSY
+1345 YAVWEEQSVTIGY

-1364 LGSVSKASETVAAV
+1364 LGTVTVESEPVDAV
-1378 TGTAKGST
+1378 TGTAHGST
-1386 AQAKSGARF
+1386 AQPKSGAKF

-1402 GTLLSTDLTFVPTR
+1402 GTLLSTELTFVPTR
-1416 KAGTVWQ
+1416 ADGAVWQ
-1423 GTTYYAHFSA
+1423 GTTYYARFSA

-1491 LFRLLKDDVRT
+1491 LFRLLKDDVRM

-1511 SDVPDT
+1511 SDVSDT
-1517 AWYSTAVSTLSK
+1517 AWYAAAVSTLSK

-1638 PETFWGYLTIQE
+1638 PETFWGYLAIQE

>member
-16 MVLVMALGLLPTS
+16 MVLAMALSLLPTS

-34 TRSVTDNAIKNG
+34 TRSVTENAIKNG
-46 SFEQPEFNN
+46 SFEEPAFHDKNS
-55 MNAPQWAANL
+55 PQWPANN
-65 VPDWHTTASDQKIE
+65 VPDWDTTASDQLIE
-79 FGSTR
+79 FGSR
-84 KDGTVPHIVG
+84 RNGKDAPQLTGVDKTIPDG
-94 NPNLQ
+94 
-99 DSGCQFAELNAD
+99 SQFAELNAD

-135 GRMGVDQMAV
+135 GREGVDHMAL

-150 QSQIDPATGER
+150 QNF
-161 IDVDPAKP
+161 DPAKP
-169 SENGR
+169 SEDGR

-181 YWVRQHASNLNVGI
+181 DWVSQHASGMADM
-195 PQTGCTQKITVY
+195 GCTQKITVY
-207 SKKFAANGGFQN
+207 SKKFAKNGRFEN

-254 NSSDYAAGKLA
+254 KSSAYAAGNLA

-271 VPDGQNQTVFAFCS
+271 VPDGQTKTVFAFCS
-285 YSAAGGS
+285 YSAATS
-292 TQGNLIDN
+292 DKTLGNLIDN

-342 VANGSTIKVKAVEP
+342 VANGSTIKVKAVKP
-356 ENGDVQFVGAYVT
+356 KDSNVQFVGAYVT
-369 RQTQNGL
+369 RQTAKGL
-376 EKEFI
+376 EQVFIPVTDKEE
-381 SAASSSWDKVD
+381 WGEEGD
-392 RTYTYV
+392 TYTYE

-412 KKPMVIYEANGGNL
+412 KKPMVIYEAKGGDR
-426 YTHGDNRTNAV
+426 YIYGDNGTNAV
-437 SFAQQAGSGGT
+437 SFAQQPGSDGT

-458 AATTTKDGWRFDGWL
+458 AAETKKDGWRFDGWL
-473 LPQKN
+473 LPRKN

-484 HTVKYDTVSGTF
+484 HTVKYDTVSGIF

-501 DGKNETLQSG
+501 GGINETLESV

-521 RQRFVTASRMKENGT
+521 RQRFVTASRVKDENGK
-536 VSDNIQ
+536 VSADFR
-542 ENTACGSITVT
+542 ENTDCGTVEIVDNRGELVADNPAAKDYFASASERVTVT
-553 SDGSAVETE
+553 A
-562 TTEAVTDYYSQANEK
+562 AAN
-577 ITATAEAKQGYCF
+577 AGYEF
-590 IGWYQQVDGKYELVS
+590 IGRYQQVDGEKYELVS
-605 SKSTHSYTVSREGVQ
+605 SEPTHSYTVSREGVQ
-620 TIYARFAPTHTVTYR
+620 TIYARFAPTHTVKYR

-643 CPPEELLDKNNL
+643 CPPEEQLNANKI
-655 SRPEDGTVID
+655 SRPKDGTVID

-674 FIKGV
+674 LKIGK
-679 TTIDG
+679 TIDG
-684 TVTKDGRTVPGKW
+684 TVKKDGRTVPGKW
-697 VFTGWHDGK
+697 VFTGWRD
-706 EDGSNGT
+706 ENND
-713 GDDIVIRET
+713 IRET
-722 ELINVTGD
+722 ELIKVTGD

-739 IPEKEHTLTYQ
+739 EPEAEHSLSYQ
-750 FADNTRW
+750 FADSGSW
-757 SPSGSFEQTENYYR
+757 SPSGSFAHTEEHYR
-771 GESVTAA
+771 GESVTAQA
-778 GKPAHNQT
+778 EPDRNQT
-786 MDGKDVL
+786 TDEEGNPIDVL
-793 VTDNVT
+793 ATGNNVV

-809 KRNDT
+809 KRSDNEGDNEGIVAAGND
-814 KDTVTAGDG
+814 
-823 FDMPGNDVTLTGQ
+823 FNMPGNDLKLTGQ

-844 TVVYDTGDGKP
+844 TVVYDTGDGMP

-878 TPTGIPFGASIE
+878 APSTGIPFGASIE
-890 LMELPDETKISDD
+890 LMELPAGTEIPDD
-903 KYFSGWSIVDPTN
+903 KYFAGWSLVKPTSDN
-916 ADLGT
+916 LDT
-921 IETQDPGDSVGYR
+921 IQTQDPGDSVGYR
-934 YLGITEDKQE
+934 KLGITENGQE
-944 VTLYAVYKNKGV
+944 VKLYAVYKNKDV

-966 NWGDVDTKS
+966 NWGDVDPKS

-992 TAAPRDGY
+992 EATPREGY
-1000 HFVGWYEKKS
+1000 HFVGWYEKGAQTPVS
-1010 DGSLTKATDGN
+1010 TNAT
-1021 GNVIT
+1021 
-1026 GAALTV
+1026 LTV
-1032 TSNMMQAKLDS
+1032 TSDMMQAKLP
-1043 LTMSRE
+1043 LTGSGE
-1049 ENRTPVLVVRYVAV
+1049 ENGTPVVLVVHYVAV
-1063 FARDSFTVQFDGN
+1063 FARDSFTVQFDRN
-1076 GNNVTGAMEPQKF
+1076 GDDVTGEMPPQKF

-1099 ILRKN
+1099 MLRKN
-1104 AFTRPGYVFTGWAE
+1104 EFKRPGYVFTGWAE
-1118 YPTREDGQGR
+1118 YPTRGDGQER
-1128 IYADEASFAEVTT
+1128 IYADEAPFAEVTI
-1141 YRGAQIGNG
+1141 YREEQI
-1150 KTITLYAQW
+1150 KDRDTITLYAQW
-1159 KKLPDVT
+1159 ERLADVT

-1179 KLNGTAAKG
+1179 KLNGNAAEG
-1188 NDTITVQEG
+1188 NDTITVQDG
-1197 TVYEQLNPETGEV
+1197 TVYESLNPETGEV

-1234 RHPLT
+1234 SHPLT
-1239 DSTTYTPGKDSSGR
+1239 DGSTTYTPEKEDSSGR
-1253 YQDGSYVALFR
+1253 YQKGSYVALFR
-1264 LKQYVLHYVANAT
+1264 LKQYVLHYDANAT
-1277 DAAGTMEDQT
+1277 DAVGTMKDQT
-1287 FPHGQA
+1287 FPHGEA
-1293 YPLKKCA
+1293 YPLTKCA

-1314 KEGEVKYEDQKSI
+1314 QEGEVKYEDQKNI
-1327 KLDEEFQ
+1327 KLDEKFQ
-1334 NLTNDNEKVYL
+1334 NLTNDNEKVNL
-1345 YAVWQEQSVTLSY
+1345 YAVWEEQSVTLSY

-1364 LGSVSKASETVAAV
+1364 LGTVSSALETVAAV
-1378 TGTAKGST
+1378 KGTAKGST
-1386 AQAKSGARF
+1386 AQPKSGARF

-1402 GTLLSTDLTFVPTR
+1402 GTLLSKELTFVPT
-1416 KAGTVWQ
+1416 KGDGAVWQ

-1511 SDVPDT
+1511 SDVSDT
-1517 AWYSTAVSTLSK
+1517 AWYAAAVSTLSK

-1624 ESDLLANQIAWPDN
+1624 ESDLLANQIVWPDN
-1638 PETFWGYLTIQE
+1638 PETFWGYLAIQE

>member
-16 MVLVMALGLLPTS
+16 MVLAMALSLLPTS

-46 SFEQPEFNN
+46 SFEQPASYIDNS
-55 MNAPQWAANL
+55 PQLAAKL
-65 VPDWHTTASDQKIE
+65 VPDWSTTASDDLIE
-79 FGSTR
+79 FGSRRNGQNAPQLTGNN
-84 KDGTVPHIVG
+84 KKIPDG
-94 NPNLQ
+94 
-99 DSGCQFAELNAD
+99 DQFAELNAD

-135 GRMGVDQMAV
+135 GRMGIDRMAV

-169 SENGR
+169 SKDGK

-181 YWVRQHASNLNVGI
+181 DWVRLHALNLKVAI
-195 PQTGCTQKITVY
+195 PPTGCTQKITVY

-254 NSSDYAAGKLA
+254 KSSAYAAGKLA

-271 VPDGQNQTVFAFCS
+271 VPDGQTKTVFAFCS
-285 YSAAGGS
+285 YSAATS
-292 TQGNLIDN
+292 NKTLGNLIDN

-336 SMSELV
+336 SMSKRV

-376 EKEFI
+376 KKEFI
-381 SAASSSWDKVD
+381 PAASPSWDIVD
-392 RTYTYV
+392 RTYTYE
-398 HRVEEPADIVLVFV
+398 HPVEEPADIVLVFV
-412 KKPMVIYEANGGNL
+412 KKAMVIYEANGGR
-426 YTHGDNRTNAV
+426 YTHGDNGTNAV
-437 SFAQQAGSGGT
+437 SFAPQVSGDGSTTARG
-448 LKEREPYTAQ
+448 PYKSV
-458 AATTTKDGWRFDGWL
+458 AAETTKDGWRFDGWL
-473 LPQKN
+473 LARNN

-484 HTVKYDTVSGTF
+484 HTVSYDPAIETF

-501 DGKNETLQSG
+501 DGTKETLKSG
-511 GATLIAQWKW
+511 GATLSAQWKW
-521 RQRFVTASRMKENGT
+521 RQRFVTASRVKDENGK
-536 VSDNIQ
+536 VSADFQ
-542 ENTACGSITVT
+542 ENADCGTVEIVGNGGEPVADNPAAKDYFASASERVTVT
-553 SDGSAVETE
+553 A
-562 TTEAVTDYYSQANEK
+562 A
-577 ITATAEAKQGYCF
+577 AKAGYEF
-590 IGWYQQVDGKYELVS
+590 IGWYQQLDGEYDLVS
-605 SKSTHSYTVSREGVQ
+605 SNPTHSYNVSSEGVQ
-620 TIYARFAPTHTVTYR
+620 TIYARFAPTHTVTYQ

-643 CPPEELLDKNNL
+643 CPPN
-655 SRPEDGTVID
+655 RPEPPSPGTVID

-674 FIKGV
+674 FIKDK

-697 VFTGWHDGK
+697 VFTGWHDG
-706 EDGSNGT
+706 EDDGSSGT
-713 GDDIVIRET
+713 GSDIVIRVT

-739 IPEKEHTLTYQ
+739 EPEAEHSLSYQ
-750 FADNTRW
+750 FADSGSW
-757 SPSGSFEQTENYYR
+757 SPSGSLAQTEEHYR
-771 GESVTAA
+771 GESVTAKA
-778 GKPAHNQT
+778 EPARNQT
-786 MDGKDVL
+786 TDGKDVL
-793 VTDNVT
+793 ATDDVT
-799 LYGKWSFDGW
+799 LYGAWSFKGW
-809 KRNDT
+809 QRSDDNEGI
-814 KDTVTAGDG
+814 VAAGDK
-823 FDMPGNDVTLTGQ
+823 FNMPGKDLTLTGQ

-860 YASYDYAA
+860 YARYDYTA

-878 TPTGIPFGASIE
+878 APSTGIPFGASIK
-890 LMELPDETKISDD
+890 LMELPAGTKIPND
-903 KYFSGWSIVDPTN
+903 KYFAGWSLVKPTN
-916 ADLGT
+916 ADLSD
-921 IETQDPGDSVGYR
+921 IETQAPRDSVGFR
-934 YLGITEDKQE
+934 KLKVTENGQE
-944 VTLYAVYKNKGV
+944 VKLYAVYKNKDV
-956 ATVDFAVNDS
+956 ATVDFAVNNS
-966 NWGDVDTKS
+966 NWGDVNPKS
-975 GSFTVQNGI
+975 GSFTVQGNVVEG
-984 VDNKTVFS
+984 NTVSS

-1000 HFVGWYEKKS
+1000 HFVGWYEKS
-1010 DGSLTKATDGN
+1010 DDETTLVDRNAT
-1021 GNVIT
+1021 
-1026 GAALTV
+1026 LTV
-1032 TSNMMQAKLDS
+1032 TAAMMQAKLNP
-1043 LTMSRE
+1043 LAESRG
-1049 ENRTPVLVVRYVAV
+1049 ENRTPVLVVRYIAV
-1063 FARDSFTVQFDGN
+1063 FARDSFTVNFDGN
-1076 GNNVTGAMEPQKF
+1076 GDDKEATMKPQTF
-1089 HDPDSEDQPT
+1089 PAPDSEEQLT
-1099 ILRKN
+1099 TLRKN
-1104 AFTRPGYVFTGWAE
+1104 EFKRPGYVFTGWAE
-1118 YPTREDGQGR
+1118 YPTREVGQEGR
-1128 IYADEASFAEVTT
+1128 NYADEEPFAEVTI
-1141 YRGAQIGNG
+1141 YRGNKIEDDG
-1150 KTITLYAQW
+1150 TITLYAQW

-1179 KLNGTAAKG
+1179 ELNPTESNELDPQDGM
-1188 NDTITVQEG
+1188 VSES
-1197 TVYEQLNPETGEV
+1197 LNPETGTAR
-1210 QGATAVPGKGSVFV
+1210 GATAVPGEGSVFV

-1234 RHPLT
+1234 ENSLT
-1239 DSTTYTPGKDSSGR
+1239 DGKTYTPEKDLSGR
-1253 YQDGSYVALFR
+1253 YRDGSYVALFR
-1264 LKQYVLHYVANAT
+1264 LKQYVLRYDANGGT
-1277 DAAGTMEDQT
+1277 GTMEDQT

-1293 YPLKKCA
+1293 HPLEKCA

-1314 KEGEVKYEDQKSI
+1314 KEGKVKYEDQKSI

-1345 YAVWQEQSVTLSY
+1345 YAVWQEQRVTLSY

-1364 LGSVSKASETVAAV
+1364 LGSVSSALETVAAV
-1378 TGTAKGST
+1378 KGTAKGST
-1386 AQAKSGARF
+1386 AQPKSGARF

-1402 GTLLSTDLTFVPTR
+1402 GTLLSKELTFVPT
-1416 KAGTVWQ
+1416 KKDGAVWQ
-1423 GTTYYAHFSA
+1423 GTTYYARFSA
-1433 KRSPSTPS
+1433 QRRPSTPS

-1446 DETKPTLA
+1446 DETKPMLA

-1491 LFRLLKDDVRT
+1491 LFRLLKDDVRM

-1511 SDVPDT
+1511 SDVSDT
-1517 AWYSTAVSTLSK
+1517 AWYAAAVSTLSK

-1624 ESDLLANQIAWPDN
+1624 EGDLLANQIAWPDN
-1638 PETFWGYLTIQE
+1638 PETFWGYLAIQE

>member
-7 WKKRAVCGL
+7 WKKRAVSGL
-16 MVLVMALGLLPTS
+16 MVLVMALSLLPTS

-46 SFEQPEFNN
+46 SFEEPAFHDKNS
-55 MNAPQWAANL
+55 PQWPAKE
-65 VPDWHTTASDQKIE
+65 VPDWDTTASDRKIE
-79 FGSTR
+79 FGSR
-84 KDGTVPHIVG
+84 RNGKDAPQLMGDQTIPDG
-94 NPNLQ
+94 
-99 DSGCQFAELNAD
+99 SQFAELNAD
-111 EESTLYQYATT
+111 EESTLYQYAET

-135 GRMGVDQMAV
+135 GREGDDHMAL

-150 QSQIDPATGER
+150 QDE
-161 IDVDPAKP
+161 KP
-169 SENGR
+169 DKPNKAGK

-181 YWVRQHASNLNVGI
+181 DWVKSHAEKLGVNI
-195 PQTGCTQKITVY
+195 PVTGCTQKITVY

-254 NSSDYAAGKLA
+254 KSSAYAAGKLA

-271 VPDGQNQTVFAFCS
+271 VPDGQTKTVFAFCS
-285 YSAAGGS
+285 YSAATS
-292 TQGNLIDN
+292 NKTLGNLIDN

-315 GGSGFIGVPTGNVS
+315 GGSGFIGVPTGGKNV
-329 EYYPIGS
+329 YYEIRG

-342 VANGSTIKVKAVEP
+342 VANGSPITVKAVEP
-356 ENGDVQFVGAYVT
+356 ESDDVQFVGAYVT

-376 EKEFI
+376 KKEFI
-381 SAASSSWDKVD
+381 PATSPSWDKVD
-392 RTYTYV
+392 RTYTYE
-398 HRVEEPADIVLVFV
+398 HPVEEPADIVLVFV
-412 KKPMVIYEANGGNL
+412 KKPMVIYEANGGKQ
-426 YTHGDNRTNAV
+426 YTHGDNGTNAV
-437 SFAQQAGSGGT
+437 SFAPQVSGDGSTTARGPYDS
-448 LKEREPYTAQ
+448 KE
-458 AATTTKDGWRFDGWL
+458 ATPVKDGWRFDGWL

-484 HTVKYDTVSGTF
+484 HTVSYDAESETF
-496 TFTAD
+496 TFTAN
-501 DGKNETLQSG
+501 GETTELESV

-521 RQRFVTASRMKENGT
+521 RQRFVTASRVKNADGKVSDDFLVNEDCGT
-536 VSDNIQ
+536 VEIVGNEGESVANNPAAKDYFASAS
-542 ENTACGSITVT
+542 ERVTV
-553 SDGSAVETE
+553 
-562 TTEAVTDYYSQANEK
+562 
-577 ITATAEAKQGYCF
+577 TATAKAGYEF
-590 IGWYQQVDGKYELVS
+590 IGWYQQVDGKYDLVS
-605 SKSTHSYTVSREGVQ
+605 SKPTHSYTVISEGVQ
-620 TIYARFAPTHTVTYR
+620 TIYARFAPTHTVTYQ
-635 WASVDAGK
+635 WASVAAGK
-643 CPPEELLDKNNL
+643 CPQNTPDPP
-655 SRPEDGTVID
+655 RPGTVID

-674 FIKGV
+674 FIKDK

-684 TVTKDGRTVPGKW
+684 TVKKDGRTVPGKW
-697 VFTGWHDGK
+697 VFTGWHDGE
-706 EDGSNGT
+706 EDGSSGN
-713 GDDIVIRET
+713 DVDIVIRVT

-739 IPEKEHTLTYQ
+739 EPEAEHSLSYQ
-750 FADNTRW
+750 FADSGSW
-757 SPSGSFEQTENYYR
+757 SPSGSFAHTEEHYR
-771 GESVTAA
+771 GESVKAA
-778 GKPAHNQT
+778 SEPARNQT

-799 LYGKWSFDGW
+799 LYGDWSFKGW
-809 KRNDT
+809 QRSDNENT
-814 KDTVTAGDG
+814 ITAGND
-823 FDMPGNDVTLTGQ
+823 FDMPGNNLTLTGQ

-844 TVVYDTGDGKP
+844 TVVYDTGNGEPVGDL
-855 ISDPK
+855 K

-868 LLGSSKPGLN
+868 LLGSSKPGLKA
-878 TPTGIPFGASIE
+878 PSTGIPFGASIK
-890 LMELPDETKISDD
+890 LMELPAGTEIPND
-903 KYFSGWSIVDPTN
+903 KYFAGWSLVKPTN
-916 ADLGT
+916 ADLSD
-921 IETQDPGDSVGYR
+921 IETQAPGDSVGFR
-934 YLGITEDKQE
+934 KLEVTENGQE
-944 VTLYAVYKNKGV
+944 VKLYAVYKNKDV

-966 NWGDVDTKS
+966 NWGDVNPKS
-975 GSFTVQNGI
+975 GSFMVQNGK
-984 VDNKTVFS
+984 VDEGTVSS

-1000 HFVGWYEKKS
+1000 HFVGWYEES
-1010 DGSLTKATDGN
+1010 DDGKLEPVNGSAISGTT
-1021 GNVIT
+1021 
-1026 GAALTV
+1026 LTV
-1032 TSNMMQAKLDS
+1032 TAAMMQAKLKP
-1043 LTMSRE
+1043 LAESRG

-1063 FARDSFTVQFDGN
+1063 FEPNTFTIHYEPNYPIIDAGAQSGEMVDQTFSAATTSRNLSPNQFQCKGYTFDGWT
-1076 GNNVTGAMEPQKF
+1076 TGKGDFYSDGA
-1089 HDPDSEDQPT
+1089 
-1099 ILRKN
+1099 
-1104 AFTRPGYVFTGWAE
+1104 AFTQTVE
-1118 YPTREDGQGR
+1118 NE
-1128 IYADEASFAEVTT
+1128 
-1141 YRGAQIGNG
+1141 G
-1150 KTITLYAQW
+1150 KVTLYAQW
-1159 KKLPDVT
+1159 ERLADVT

-1179 KLNGTAAKG
+1179 ELNGTAAKE

-1197 TVYEQLNPETGEV
+1197 TVYESLNPETGTAR
-1210 QGATAVPGKGSVFV
+1210 GATAVPGKGSVFV
-1224 GWYDAQDTER
+1224 GWYDAQGK
-1234 RHPLT
+1234 HPLT
-1239 DSTTYTPGKDSSGR
+1239 DKTTYTPEKGSSGR
-1253 YQDGSYVALFR
+1253 YQDGSYVARFR
-1264 LKQYVLHYVANAT
+1264 LKQYVLHYDANGGT
-1277 DAAGTMEDQT
+1277 DTMEDQT

-1293 YPLKKCA
+1293 HPLEKCA

-1314 KEGEVKYEDQKSI
+1314 SAGEVKYEDQESI
-1327 KLDEEFQ
+1327 KLDEKFP
-1334 NLTNDNEKVYL
+1334 NLTNDNDVVTL
-1345 YAVWQEQSVTLSY
+1345 YAVWEEQSVTIGY

-1364 LGSVSKASETVAAV
+1364 LGTVTVESEPVDAV
-1378 TGTAKGST
+1378 TGTAHGST
-1386 AQAKSGARF
+1386 AQPKSGAKF

-1402 GTLLSTDLTFVPTR
+1402 GTLLSTELTFVPTR
-1416 KAGTVWQ
+1416 ADGAVWQ
-1423 GTTYYAHFSA
+1423 GTTYYARFSA

-1491 LFRLLKDDVRT
+1491 LFRLLKDDVRM

-1511 SDVPDT
+1511 SDVSDT
-1517 AWYSTAVSTLSK
+1517 AWYAAAVSTLSK

-1624 ESDLLANQIAWPDN
+1624 ESDLLANQIVWPDN
-1638 PETFWGYLTIQE
+1638 PETFWGYLAIQE

>member
-46 SFEQPEFNN
+46 SFEQPEFDN
-55 MNAPQWAANL
+55 MNAPQWAAGL

-84 KDGTVPHIVG
+84 KYGTVPHIVG

-135 GRMGVDQMAV
+135 GRSGIDRMAL

-150 QSQIDPATGER
+150 QK
-161 IDVDPAKP
+161 VDPAKP

-181 YWVRQHASNLNVGI
+181 DWVRQNAVAI

-219 DIGDAF
+219 DIGDSAF

-233 TEKWNVWIIGTSN
+233 TEKWNVWIIGTN
-246 TAWGNYGT
+246 NNAWGNYGT
-254 NSSDYAAGKLA
+254 NSSEYAEGKLA

-271 VPDGQNQTVFAFCS
+271 VPDGQKQTVFAFCS

-315 GGSGFIGVPTGNVS
+315 GGSGFIIVPTGDKGS
-329 EYYPIGS
+329 EYYEIGS
-336 SMSELV
+336 SMRELV
-342 VANGSTIKVKAVEP
+342 VANGSPIAVKVVKP
-356 ENGDVQFVGAYVT
+356 KSDDVQFVGAYVT
-369 RQTQNGL
+369 RQTAEGL
-376 EKEFI
+376 EQVFI
-381 SAASSSWDKVD
+381 PVTDKGWIEEGD
-392 RTYTYV
+392 TYTYQ
-398 HRVEEPADIVLVFV
+398 HHVEEPADIVLVFIKSPTV
-412 KKPMVIYEANGGNL
+412 VYDANGGQEYVYKPDATEPKN
-426 YTHGDNRTNAV
+426 TV
-437 SFAQQAGSGGT
+437 SFAEDTGRT
-448 LKEREPYTAQ
+448 EYTSHAAQ
-458 AATTTKDGWRFDGWL
+458 APAGCKDTWQFQGWL
-473 LPQKN
+473 LARSETL
-478 KVLPAV
+478 LPDE
-484 HTVKYDTVSGTF
+484 HTVRYDKDTDTLTF
-496 TFTAD
+496 TDNGSERGSA
-501 DGKNETLQSG
+501 KG

-521 RQRFVTASRMKENGT
+521 RQRFVTASRVKGPDGT
-536 VSDNIQ
+536 VIDDFQVN
-542 ENTACGSITVT
+542 ADCGTVEIGGNKGEPVANNLAAK
-553 SDGSAVETE
+553 DYFASASER
-562 TTEAVTDYYSQANEK
+562 VTV
-577 ITATAEAKQGYCF
+577 TATAKAGYEF
-590 IGWYQQVDGKYELVS
+590 IGWYQQVDGKKYELVS
-605 SKSTHSYTVSREGVQ
+605 SEPTHSYTVSREGVQ

-643 CPPEELLDKNNL
+643 CPPKELLDKNNL

-684 TVTKDGRTVPGKW
+684 TVKKDGRTVPGKW

-713 GDDIVIRET
+713 GVDIVIRET

-903 KYFSGWSIVDPTN
+903 KYFAGWSIVDPTN

-934 YLGITEDKQE
+934 KLGITEDKQK
-944 VTLYAVYKNKGV
+944 VTLYAVYKNKDV
-956 ATVDFAVNDS
+956 ATVDFAVNES

-975 GSFTVQNGI
+975 GSFTVQNGK
-984 VDNKTVFS
+984 VDEKKVSS
-992 TAAPRDGY
+992 TATPRDGY
-1000 HFVGWYEKKS
+1000 HFVGWYEKDAQGGLSPVSKV
-1010 DGSLTKATDGN
+1010 AT
-1021 GNVIT
+1021 
-1026 GAALTV
+1026 LTV
-1032 TSNMMQAKLDS
+1032 TSDMMQEKLGS
-1043 LTMSRE
+1043 LTG
-1049 ENRTPVLVVRYVAV
+1049 NGTPVMHYVAV
-1063 FARDSFTVQFDGN
+1063 FARDSFTVEFKPN
-1076 GNNVTGAMEPQKF
+1076 GAVDAGGKSDVTGVMELQTF
-1089 HDPDSEDQPT
+1089 HAPNSKDQPT
-1099 ILRKN
+1099 TLRKN

-1128 IYADEASFAEVTT
+1128 IYADEAPFAEVTT
-1141 YRGAQIGNG
+1141 YQGVKIVDGRS
-1150 KTITLYAQW
+1150 ITLYAQW
-1159 KKLPDVT
+1159 EKLPDVT

-1197 TVYEQLNPETGEV
+1197 TVYEQLNPEIDTAR
-1210 QGATAVPGKGSVFV
+1210 GATAVPGEGSVFV
-1224 GWYDAQDTER
+1224 GWYDAQNTER

-1239 DSTTYTPGKDSSGR
+1239 DSTTYTPKKDSSGR

-1264 LKQYVLHYVANAT
+1264 LKQYVLHYNANAT
-1277 DAAGTMEDQT
+1277 DAAGTMENQT

-1308 VGWATE
+1308 VGWAT
-1314 KEGEVKYEDQKSI
+1314 KPEGEVKYEDQKSI
-1327 KLDEEFQ
+1327 KLDKEFP
-1334 NLTNDNEKVYL
+1334 NLKDDNEVVTL

-1358 EPNDAE
+1358 ESNDAE
-1364 LGSVSKASETVAAV
+1364 LGSVSSALETVAAV
-1378 TGTAKGST
+1378 KGTAKGST

-1402 GTLLSTDLTFVPTR
+1402 GTLLSTDLTFVPTK
-1416 KAGTVWQ
+1416 KAGAVWQ

-1594 SKTVFCP
+1594 SKTLFCP

-1624 ESDLLANQIAWPDN
+1624 ESDLLGSAWPDN